1 MISPR
6 YSNDRVDANDLKRSF
21 INILPC
27 SVVAFLAL
35 IMFHVQP
42 VLSYVFSE
50 SFKTEKMQ
58 KNVLFYFLDSNNVFP
73 SFIQI
78 GMVLCGMLMAFSL
91 FQFLLKK
98 KSVNVYLSFGMTRS
112 KLYINRLF
120 AAVLSLFVATFI
132 PTFLTFII
140 NLVSFGA
147 SSALT
152 SLFCYMFLMEF
163 VSGLAGF
170 ALASAVMTFS
180 GCTIEAV
187 ITAIGLSALPTFIS
201 GTIDNLSTIV
211 RGYVYNAGADIARR
225 TGGNLFNIWTFAL
238 DTENLNGKATEF
250 TSEKTF
256 VLLGQLTKK
265 STFKA
270 FQCVDMEVLAP
281 ILMWLAISIILI
293 GIGTVFMNKRK
304 SENSNSFGKFYLAS
318 ASNGLLVYTIV
329 LDVLA
334 SVLKY
339 AYADNYR
346 SPLHQNLTLILLI
359 LFGATIL
366 AFFLAELILRRNF
379 KATLKTLP
387 VYALAFAVT
396 VFAFVYY
403 GTSYFGAYNK
413 LPDISQVKSVS
424 MDIKD
429 NRGITLQNT
438 AISSKFLS
446 ENAEDIKTA
455 YAMFDMVKADK
466 HYKGAELEG
475 KIGFKIVLKDGTEIN
490 RIYAVYTSD
499 VYNKYRRTV
508 YNTQFFKDFLKQVL
522 VDGKATSEDDSYI
535 NEYGYGYEMPTYDK
549 AESSYQNN
557 EEWYYVGPSYLV
569 DNYYTNSTTANLDTI
584 EDIDG
589 LKEAIYKDYIAMSY
603 EDAYTNTRIPVGAIA
618 TAIEVAK
625 NTNTKLNGKYGYYYS
640 EDEYNFYG
648 YEVPE
653 ATQQK
658 EDKCVKGSAFSSFYI
673 YPNMTNTIKF
683 LNDNGL
689 MPLAYTGKVKEVYYA
704 DTSYSAK
711 KIISHY
717 ADGSKLENKYEAFD
731 FSQALSVDN
740 YGAVADGMP
749 ETISYMDFIK
759 NAYTK
764 AGLTLNTVSGDKAN
778 EIASKAI
785 PYYAPDHGVEI
796 KGRHILIV
804 YDDNTITSL
813 YVPEGNMAVFG

>member
-58 KNVLFYFLDSNNVFP
+58 KDVLFYFLDSNNVFP

-403 GTSYFGAYNK
+403 GTSCFGAYNK
-413 LPDISQVKSVS
+413 LPDISQIKSVS

-429 NRGITLQNT
+429 NRGSTLQNT

-522 VDGKATSEDDSYI
+522 IEGKVTSEDDSYI
-535 NEYGYGYEMPTYDK
+535 DENGYQTMASNALPNMK
-549 AESSYQNN
+549 NV
-557 EEWYYVGPSYLV
+557 EWYYVGPSYLV
-569 DNYYTNSTTANLDTI
+569 DNYYTNSATANLDLI
-584 EDIDG
+584 EDVDG

-603 EDAYTNTRIPVGAIA
+603 DDAYTNTRIPVGAISSNI
-618 TAIEVAK
+618 TQAK
-625 NTNTKLNGKYGYYYS
+625 NVNTKLNNKYGYYYEEGTYYS
-640 EDEYNFYG
+640 YG
-648 YEVPE
+648 YDDPEV
-653 ATQQK
+653 TQQK
-658 EDKCVKGSAFSSFYI
+658 EDKCVKGSAVYSFYI

-689 MPLAYTGKVKEVYYA
+689 TPLAYTGNIKEVYYA
-704 DTSYSAK
+704 DTNYSVSR
-711 KIISHY
+711 ILSHY
-717 ADGSKLENKYEAFD
+717 ADGSMLDNRYEAFD
-731 FSQALSVDN
+731 FSQALNINN
-740 YGAVADGMP
+740 YGAVEDGAP
-749 ETISYMDFIK
+749 DTISFMDFIK
-759 NAYTK
+759 NAYIN
-764 AGLTLNTVSGDKAN
+764 AGLTLKTVSGDKAK
-778 EIASKAI
+778 EIVSKAI
-785 PYYAPDHGVEI
+785 PYYEPDHGTEI
-796 KGRHILIV
+796 KGRYIMIV

-813 YVPEGNMAVFG
+813 YVPEGNIAVFG

>member
-21 INILPC
+21 ISILPY
-27 SVVAFLAL
+27 SVIAFFAL

-78 GMVLCGMLMAFSL
+78 GMVLCGMLMAFTL

-403 GTSYFGAYNK
+403 GTSCFGAYNK
-413 LPDISQVKSVS
+413 LPDISQIKSVS

-522 VDGKATSEDDSYI
+522 IEGKVTSEDDSYI
-535 NEYGYGYEMPTYDK
+535 DENGYQTMASNALPNMK
-549 AESSYQNN
+549 NV
-557 EEWYYVGPSYLV
+557 EWYYVGPSYLV
-569 DNYYTNSTTANLDTI
+569 DNYYTNSATANLDLI
-584 EDIDG
+584 EDVDG

-603 EDAYTNTRIPVGAIA
+603 DDAYTNTRIPVGAISSNI
-618 TAIEVAK
+618 TQAK
-625 NTNTKLNGKYGYYYS
+625 NVNEKLINNYGYYYEES
-640 EDEYNFYG
+640 NIYG
-648 YEVPE
+648 YDDHET
-653 ATQQK
+653 TQQN
-658 EDKCVKGSAFSSFYI
+658 EDKCVKGSAIYSFYI

-689 MPLAYTGKVKEVYYA
+689 TPLAYTGNIKEVYYT
-704 DTSYSAK
+704 DTSYSVSRVL
-711 KIISHY
+711 SHY
-717 ADGSKLENKYEAFD
+717 ADGSKLDNRYEAFD
-731 FSQALSVDN
+731 FAQALNVNN
-740 YGAVADGMP
+740 YGAVADGAP
-749 ETISYMDFIK
+749 DTISFMDFVK
-759 NAYTK
+759 NAYVN
-764 AGLTLNTVSGDKAN
+764 AGLTLKTVSGDKAK
-778 EIASKAI
+778 EIVSKAV
-785 PYYAPDHGVEI
+785 PYYEPDHGTEI
-796 KGRHILIV
+796 KGRYIMIV

>member
-403 GTSYFGAYNK
+403 GTSCFGAYNK
-413 LPDISQVKSVS
+413 LPDISQIKSVS

-522 VDGKATSEDDSYI
+522 IEGKVTSEDDSYI
-535 NEYGYGYEMPTYDK
+535 DENGYQTMASNALPNTK
-549 AESSYQNN
+549 NV
-557 EEWYYVGPSYLV
+557 EWFYVGPSYLV
-569 DNYYTNSTTANLDTI
+569 DNYYTNSATANLDLI
-584 EDIDG
+584 EDVDG

-603 EDAYTNTRIPVGAIA
+603 DDAYTNTRIPVGAISSNI
-618 TAIEVAK
+618 TQAK
-625 NTNTKLNGKYGYYYS
+625 NVNEKLINNYGYYYEES
-640 EDEYNFYG
+640 NIYG
-648 YEVPE
+648 YDDHET
-653 ATQQK
+653 TQQN
-658 EDKCVKGSAFSSFYI
+658 EDKCVKGSAIYSFYI

-689 MPLAYTGKVKEVYYA
+689 TPLAYTGNIKEVYYT
-704 DTSYSAK
+704 DTSYSVSRVL
-711 KIISHY
+711 SHY
-717 ADGSKLENKYEAFD
+717 ADGSKLDNRYEAFD
-731 FSQALSVDN
+731 FSQALRVNN
-740 YGAVADGMP
+740 YGAVADGSP
-749 ETISYMDFIK
+749 DTISFMDFVK
-759 NAYTK
+759 NAYIN
-764 AGLTLNTVSGDKAN
+764 AGLTLKTVSGDKAK
-778 EIASKAI
+778 EIVSKAV
-785 PYYAPDHGVEI
+785 PYYEPDHGTEI
-796 KGRHILIV
+796 KGRYIMIV

>member
-187 ITAIGLSALPTFIS
+187 ITTIGLSALPTFIS

-339 AYADNYR
+339 AYADNPR
-346 SPLHQNLTLILLI
+346 SPLHQNLSLILLI

-366 AFFLAELILRRNF
+366 AFFVVELILRRNF

-403 GTSYFGAYNK
+403 GTSCFGAYNK
-413 LPDISQVKSVS
+413 LPDISQIKSVS
-424 MDIKD
+424 MDIND

-438 AISSKFLS
+438 AINSKFLS
-446 ENAEDIKTA
+446 ENTEDIKTA
-455 YAMFDMVKADK
+455 YAMFDIVKADK

-490 RIYAVYTSD
+490 RLYAVYTSD

-522 VDGKATSEDDSYI
+522 IEGKVTSEDDDPFYI
-535 NEYGYGYEMPTYDK
+535 EGNGYQTMASNALPNMK
-549 AESSYQNN
+549 NV
-557 EEWYYVGPSYLV
+557 EWFYVGPSYLV
-569 DNYYTNSTTANLDTI
+569 DNYYTNSATANLDLI
-584 EDIDG
+584 EDVDG

-603 EDAYTNTRIPVGAIA
+603 DDAYTNTRIPVGAISA
-618 TAIEVAK
+618 NITQAK
-625 NTNTKLNGKYGYYYS
+625 NVNEKLINNYGYYYEES
-640 EDEYNFYG
+640 NIYG
-648 YEVPE
+648 YDDHET
-653 ATQQK
+653 TQQN
-658 EDKCVKGSAFSSFYI
+658 EDKCVKGSAIYSFYI

-689 MPLAYTGKVKEVYYA
+689 TPLAYTGNIKEVYYT
-704 DTSYSAK
+704 DTSYSVSRVL
-711 KIISHY
+711 SHY
-717 ADGSKLENKYEAFD
+717 ADGSKLDNRYEAFD
-731 FSQALSVDN
+731 FAQALKVNN
-740 YGAVADGMP
+740 YGAVADGSP
-749 ETISYMDFIK
+749 DTISFMDFVK
-759 NAYTK
+759 NAYIN
-764 AGLTLNTVSGDKAN
+764 AGLTLKTVSGDKAK
-778 EIASKAI
+778 EIVSKAI
-785 PYYAPDHGVEI
+785 PYYEPDLGTEI
-796 KGRHILIV
+796 KGRYIMIV

>member
-58 KNVLFYFLDSNNVFP
+58 KDVLFYFLDSNNVFP

-140 NLVSFGA
+140 NLANFGA

-270 FQCVDMEVLAP
+270 FQCIDMEVLAP

-339 AYADNYR
+339 AYADDYR

-359 LFGATIL
+359 LFAATIL

-396 VFAFVYY
+396 IFTFVYY

-413 LPDISQVKSVS
+413 LPDISQIKSVS

-429 NRGITLQNT
+429 NRGTKLQNI
-438 AISSKFLS
+438 AVHSKFLS

-455 YAMFDMVKADK
+455 YAMFDMVKTDK

-508 YNTQFFKDFLKQVL
+508 YDTQFFKDFLKQVL
-522 VDGKATSEDDSYI
+522 IEGKVTSENDSYI
-535 NEYGYGYEMPTYDK
+535 DENGYQTMASNALPNMK
-549 AESSYQNN
+549 NV
-557 EEWYYVGPSYLV
+557 EWYYVGPSYLV
-569 DNYYTNSTTANLDTI
+569 DNYYTNSATANLDLI
-584 EDIDG
+584 EDVDG
-589 LKEAIYKDYIAMSY
+589 LMEAIYKDYIAMSY
-603 EDAYTNTRIPVGAIA
+603 DDAYTNTRIPVGAISSNI
-618 TAIEVAK
+618 TQAK
-625 NTNTKLNGKYGYYYS
+625 NVNEKLINKYGYYYEES
-640 EDEYNFYG
+640 NIYG
-648 YEVPE
+648 YDDHET
-653 ATQQK
+653 TQQN
-658 EDKCVKGSAFSSFYI
+658 EDKCVKGSALYSYYI

-689 MPLAYTGKVKEVYYA
+689 TPLAYTGNIKEVYYT
-704 DTSYSAK
+704 DTNYSVNRVLC
-711 KIISHY
+711 HY
-717 ADGSKLENKYEAFD
+717 ADGSKLDNRYEAFD
-731 FSQALSVDN
+731 FSQALNVNN
-740 YGAVADGMP
+740 YGEAKDGSP
-749 ETISYMDFIK
+749 DTISFMDFVK
-759 NAYTK
+759 NAYVN
-764 AGLTLNTVSGDKAN
+764 AGITLKTVSGDKAK
-778 EIASKAI
+778 EIVSKAI
-785 PYYAPDHGVEI
+785 PYYEPDHGTEI
-796 KGRHILIV
+796 KGRYIMIV

-813 YVPEGNMAVFG
+813 YVPEGNIAVFG

>member
-58 KNVLFYFLDSNNVFP
+58 KDVLFYFLDSNNVFP

-403 GTSYFGAYNK
+403 GTSCFGAYNK
-413 LPDISQVKSVS
+413 LPDISQIKSVS

-522 VDGKATSEDDSYI
+522 IEGKVTSEDDSYI
-535 NEYGYGYEMPTYDK
+535 DENGYQTMASNALPNMK
-549 AESSYQNN
+549 NV
-557 EEWYYVGPSYLV
+557 EWYYVGPSYLV
-569 DNYYTNSTTANLDTI
+569 DNYYTNSATANLDLI
-584 EDIDG
+584 EDVDG

-603 EDAYTNTRIPVGAIA
+603 DDAYTNTRIPVGAISSNI
-618 TAIEVAK
+618 TQAK
-625 NTNTKLNGKYGYYYS
+625 NVNTKLNNKYGYYYEEGTYYS
-640 EDEYNFYG
+640 YG
-648 YEVPE
+648 YDDPEV
-653 ATQQK
+653 TQQK
-658 EDKCVKGSAFSSFYI
+658 EDKCVKGSAVYSFYI

-689 MPLAYTGKVKEVYYA
+689 TPLAYTGNIKEVYYA
-704 DTSYSAK
+704 DTNYSVSR
-711 KIISHY
+711 ILSHY
-717 ADGSKLENKYEAFD
+717 ADGSMLDNRYEAFD
-731 FSQALSVDN
+731 FSQALNINN
-740 YGAVADGMP
+740 YGAVEDGAP
-749 ETISYMDFIK
+749 DTISFMDFIK
-759 NAYTK
+759 NAYIN
-764 AGLTLNTVSGDKAN
+764 AGLTLKTVSGDKAN

>member
-21 INILPC
+21 ISILPY

-42 VLSYVFSE
+42 VVSYVFSE
-50 SFKTEKMQ
+50 SFKTERMQ
-58 KNVLFYFLDSNNVFP
+58 KNVLFNFLNSNNAFTNY
-73 SFIQI
+73 IQI
-78 GMVLCGMLMAFSL
+78 GMVLCGMLMAFTL
-91 FQFLLKK
+91 YQFLLKK

-120 AAVLSLFVATFI
+120 AAILSLFVATFI

-170 ALASAVMTFS
+170 ALASTVMTFS
-180 GCTIEAV
+180 GCTVEAV
-187 ITAIGLSALPTFIS
+187 ITTIGLSALPTFIS

-225 TGGNLFNIWTFAL
+225 TGGNLFSIWNFAL
-238 DTENLNGKATEF
+238 DTENLNGKSTEF
-250 TSEKTF
+250 TYEKTF
-256 VLLGQLTKK
+256 TLLGKLTKK
-265 STFKA
+265 SEFKA
-270 FQCVDMEVLAP
+270 VQCIDMEVLAP

-293 GIGTVFMNKRK
+293 GIGTVLINKRK

-318 ASNGLLVYTIV
+318 VSNGLLVYTMV
-329 LDVLA
+329 LDILA
-334 SVLKY
+334 SALKS

-396 VFAFVYY
+396 IFAFVYY

-429 NRGITLQNT
+429 NRGTTLQNT
-438 AISSKFLS
+438 AINSKFLS

-522 VDGKATSEDDSYI
+522 IEGKVTSEDDSYI
-535 NEYGYGYEMPTYDK
+535 DENGYQTMASNALPNTK
-549 AESSYQNN
+549 NV
-557 EEWYYVGPSYLV
+557 EWFYVGPSYLV
-569 DNYYTNSTTANLDTI
+569 DNYYTNSATANLDII
-584 EDIDG
+584 EDVNG

-603 EDAYTNTRIPVGAIA
+603 DDAYTNTRIPVGAISSNI
-618 TAIEVAK
+618 TQAK
-625 NTNTKLNGKYGYYYS
+625 NVNEKLINNYGYYYEES
-640 EDEYNFYG
+640 NIYG
-648 YEVPE
+648 YDDHKT
-653 ATQQK
+653 TQQN
-658 EDKCVKGSAFSSFYI
+658 EDKCVKGSAIYSFYI

-689 MPLAYTGKVKEVYYA
+689 TPLAYTGNIKEVYYA
-704 DTSYSAK
+704 DTNYSVSRVL
-711 KIISHY
+711 SHY
-717 ADGSKLENKYEAFD
+717 ADGSKLDNRYEAFD
-731 FSQALSVDN
+731 FSQALNVNN
-740 YGAVADGMP
+740 YGAVADGAP
-749 ETISYMDFIK
+749 DTISFMDFVK
-759 NAYTK
+759 NAYVN
-764 AGLTLNTVSGDKAN
+764 AGLTLKTVSGDKAK
-778 EIASKAI
+778 EIVSKAI
-785 PYYAPDHGVEI
+785 PYYEPDHGTEI
-796 KGRHILIV
+796 KGRYIMIV

>member
-201 GTIDNLSTIV
+201 GMIDNLSTIV

-238 DTENLNGKATEF
+238 DTEALNGKATEF

-293 GIGTVFMNKRK
+293 AVGTVFMNKRK

-329 LDVLA
+329 LDVLV

-403 GTSYFGAYNK
+403 GTSCFGAYNK
-413 LPDISQVKSVS
+413 LPDISQIKSVS

-522 VDGKATSEDDSYI
+522 IEGKVTSEDDSYI
-535 NEYGYGYEMPTYDK
+535 DENGYQTMASNALPNTK
-549 AESSYQNN
+549 NV
-557 EEWYYVGPSYLV
+557 EWFYVGPSYLV
-569 DNYYTNSTTANLDTI
+569 DNYYTNSATANLDLI
-584 EDIDG
+584 EDVDG

-603 EDAYTNTRIPVGAIA
+603 DDAYTNTRIPVGAISA
-618 TAIEVAK
+618 NIEQAK
-625 NTNTKLNGKYGYYYS
+625 NVNTKLNNKYGYYYEEGTYFS
-640 EDEYNFYG
+640 YG
-648 YEVPE
+648 YDDPE
-653 ATQQK
+653 ATQQN
-658 EDKCVKGSAFSSFYI
+658 EDKCVKGSAIYSFYI

-689 MPLAYTGKVKEVYYA
+689 TPLAYTGNIKEVYYA
-704 DTSYSAK
+704 DTNYSVRRVL
-711 KIISHY
+711 SHY
-717 ADGSKLENKYEAFD
+717 ADGSMLDNRYEAFD
-731 FSQALSVDN
+731 FSQALNVNN
-740 YGAVADGMP
+740 YGAVADGSP
-749 ETISYMDFIK
+749 DTISFMDFVK
-759 NAYTK
+759 NAYIN
-764 AGLTLNTVSGDKAN
+764 AGLTLKTVSGDKAK

-785 PYYAPDHGVEI
+785 PYYEPDHGVEI

>member
-21 INILPC
+21 LSILPY
-27 SVVAFLAL
+27 SVIAFLAL

-58 KNVLFYFLDSNNVFP
+58 KDVLFYFLNSNNVFP

-78 GMVLCGMLMAFSL
+78 GMVLCGMLMAFTMY
-91 FQFLLKK
+91 QFLLTK

-120 AAVLSLFVATFI
+120 AAILSLFVATFI

-140 NLVSFGA
+140 NLVNFGA
-147 SSALT
+147 NSALT
-152 SLFCYMFLMEF
+152 SVFCYIFLMEF

-187 ITAIGLSALPTFIS
+187 ITTIGLSAIPTFIS
-201 GTIDNLSTIV
+201 GTIDSLSTIV
-211 RGYVYNAGADIARR
+211 RGYTYNIGADIARR
-225 TGGNLFNIWTFAL
+225 IGGYLFSIWNFAV
-238 DTENLNGKATEF
+238 DTENLNGKSTEV
-250 TSEKTF
+250 TTEKTF

-265 STFKA
+265 SSFKA
-270 FQCVDMEVLAP
+270 FQSIDMEVLFP

-293 GIGTVFMNKRK
+293 AVGTVLMKKRK

-318 ASNGLLVYTIV
+318 ASNGLLVFTIV
-329 LDVLA
+329 LDILTSA
-334 SVLKY
+334 LKY
-339 AYADNYR
+339 QYADNYR
-346 SPLHQNLTLILLI
+346 SSLHQNLALILLI
-359 LFGATIL
+359 VFGVTVIV
-366 AFFLAELILRRNF
+366 FFLTELILRRNF

-396 VFAFVYY
+396 IFGFVYY
-403 GTSYFGAYNK
+403 GTSHFGAYNK

-429 NRGITLQNT
+429 SRGTKLQNT
-438 AISSKFLS
+438 AINSKFLS
-446 ENAEDIKTA
+446 GNAEDIKTA
-455 YAMFDMVKADK
+455 YEMFNMVKSDK

-522 VDGKATSEDDSYI
+522 VEGKSTSEDDSHTDEHG
-535 NEYGYGYEMPTYDK
+535 NPSLTY
-549 AESSYQNN
+549 SSADQAYTGGG
-557 EEWYYVGPSYLV
+557 EWYYVGPSYLV
-569 DNYYTNSTTANLDTI
+569 DNYYTNSTTANLDLI

-603 EDAYTNTRIPVGAIA
+603 EDAYTNTRIPVGAI
-618 TAIEVAK
+618 TSAIEAAK
-625 NTNTKLNGKYGYYYS
+625 NTTTKLVNKYGYYYP
-640 EDEYNFYG
+640 EYNMFG
-648 YEVPE
+648 SQDTES
-653 ATQQK
+653 TQQNA
-658 EDKCVKGSAFSSFYI
+658 DKCIKGSATLSFYI

-704 DTSYSAK
+704 DTSYSAN

-740 YGAVADGMP
+740 YGAVEEGKP
-749 ETISYMDFIK
+749 ETISYMDYIK

>member
-21 INILPC
+21 ISILPY

-58 KNVLFYFLDSNNVFP
+58 KDVLFYFLNSNNVFS

-78 GMVLCGMLMAFSL
+78 GMVLCGMLMAFTMY
-91 FQFLLKK
+91 QFLLTK

-120 AAVLSLFVATFI
+120 AAILSLFVATFI

-140 NLVSFGA
+140 NLVNFGA
-147 SSALT
+147 NSALT
-152 SLFCYMFLMEF
+152 SVFCYIFLMEF

-170 ALASAVMTFS
+170 ALASTVMTFS

-187 ITAIGLSALPTFIS
+187 ITTIGLSAIPTFIS
-201 GTIDNLSTIV
+201 GTIDSLSTIV
-211 RGYVYNAGADIARR
+211 RGYTYNIGADIARR
-225 TGGNLFNIWTFAL
+225 IGGYLFSIWNFAV
-238 DTENLNGKATEF
+238 DTENLNGKSTEV
-250 TSEKTF
+250 TTEKTF

-265 STFKA
+265 SSFKA
-270 FQCVDMEVLAP
+270 FQCIDMEVLVP

-293 GIGTVFMNKRK
+293 AVGTVLMKKRK

-318 ASNGLLVYTIV
+318 ASNGLLVFTIV
-329 LDVLA
+329 LDILTSA
-334 SVLKY
+334 LKY
-339 AYADNYR
+339 QYADNYR
-346 SPLHQNLTLILLI
+346 SSLHQNLTLILLI

-396 VFAFVYY
+396 IFAFVYY
-403 GTSYFGAYNK
+403 GTSCFGAYNK
-413 LPDISQVKSVS
+413 LPDISQIKSVS

-429 NRGITLQNT
+429 NRGTKLQNT

-455 YAMFDMVKADK
+455 YEMFNMVKSDK

-522 VDGKATSEDDSYI
+522 VEGKSTSEDDSHTDEHG
-535 NEYGYGYEMPTYDK
+535 NPSLTYSYADK
-549 AESSYQNN
+549 AEPSYQAGG
-557 EEWYYVGPSYLV
+557 EWYYVGPSYLV
-569 DNYYTNSTTANLDTI
+569 DNYYTNSTTAKLDTI

-603 EDAYTNTRIPVGAIA
+603 EDAYTNTRIPVGAISLD
-618 TAIEVAK
+618 IEQAK
-625 NTNTKLNGKYGYYYS
+625 NVNTKLTNKYGYYYEEGTYYS
-640 EDEYNFYG
+640 DI
-648 YEVPE
+648 E

-658 EDKCVKGSAFSSFYI
+658 EDKCVKGSALSSFYI

-717 ADGSKLENKYEAFD
+717 ADGSKLESKYEAFD
-731 FSQALSVDN
+731 FWQALSVDN

>member
-359 LFGATIL
+359 VFGVTIL

-403 GTSYFGAYNK
+403 GTSCFGAYNK
-413 LPDISQVKSVS
+413 LPDISQIKSVS

-455 YAMFDMVKADK
+455 YAMFDMVKSDK

-508 YNTQFFKDFLKQVL
+508 YDTQFFKDFLKQVL
-522 VDGKATSEDDSYI
+522 IEGKVTSEDDDPFYI
-535 NEYGYGYEMPTYDK
+535 EGNGYQTMASNALPNMK
-549 AESSYQNN
+549 NV
-557 EEWYYVGPSYLV
+557 EWYYVGPSYLV
-569 DNYYTNSTTANLDTI
+569 DNYYTNSATANLDLI
-584 EDIDG
+584 EDVDG

-603 EDAYTNTRIPVGAIA
+603 DDAYTNTRIPVGAISA
-618 TAIEVAK
+618 NIEQAK
-625 NTNTKLNGKYGYYYS
+625 NVNTKLNNKYGYYYEEGTYFS
-640 EDEYNFYG
+640 YG
-648 YEVPE
+648 YDDPE
-653 ATQQK
+653 ATQQN
-658 EDKCVKGSAFSSFYI
+658 EDKCVKGSAIYSFYI

-689 MPLAYTGKVKEVYYA
+689 TPLAYTGNIKEVYYT
-704 DTSYSAK
+704 DTNYSV
-711 KIISHY
+711 IRVLSHY
-717 ADGSKLENKYEAFD
+717 ADGSMLDNRYEAFD
-731 FSQALSVDN
+731 FSQALNVNN
-740 YGAVADGMP
+740 YGAVADGSP
-749 ETISYMDFIK
+749 DTISFMDFVK
-759 NAYTK
+759 NAYIN
-764 AGLTLNTVSGDKAN
+764 AGLTLKTVSGDKAK

-785 PYYAPDHGVEI
+785 PYYEPDHGVEI

-813 YVPEGNMAVFG
+813 YVPEGNRAVFG

>member
-21 INILPC
+21 LSILPY
-27 SVVAFLAL
+27 SVIAFIAL

-58 KNVLFYFLDSNNVFP
+58 KSVLFNFLGSDSTFS

-78 GMVLCGMLMAFSL
+78 GMVLCGMLMAFTL

-187 ITAIGLSALPTFIS
+187 ITTIGLSALPTFIS
-201 GTIDNLSTIV
+201 GTIDNLSTMV
-211 RGYVYNAGADIARR
+211 RGYVYNAGADIARA
-225 TGGNLFNIWTFAL
+225 TGGNLFNIWTFAV
-238 DTENLNGKATEF
+238 DAEKLNGKSTEF
-250 TSEKTF
+250 TYEKTF
-256 VLLGQLTKK
+256 VLLGKLTKK
-265 STFKA
+265 SEFKA

-293 GIGTVFMNKRK
+293 AVGTVFMNKRK

-318 ASNGLLVYTIV
+318 ASNGLLVHMVVVNALT
-329 LDVLA
+329 

-346 SPLHQNLTLILLI
+346 SPLHQNLSLILLI
-359 LFGATIL
+359 VFGATIL
-366 AFFLAELILRRNF
+366 AFFLVELILRRNF

-396 VFAFVYY
+396 IFAFVYY
-403 GTSYFGAYNK
+403 GTSCFGAYNK
-413 LPDISQVKSVS
+413 LPDISQIKSVS

-429 NRGITLQNT
+429 NRGTKLQNT
-438 AISSKFLS
+438 AIQSTFRS

-508 YNTQFFKDFLKQVL
+508 YDTQFFKDFLKQVL
-522 VDGKATSEDDSYI
+522 VEGKVTSEDDDSFYI
-535 NEYGYGYEMPTYDK
+535 SNENGYQTMVSNGLPNMK
-549 AESSYQNN
+549 NV
-557 EEWYYVGPSYLV
+557 EWYYVGPSYLV
-569 DNYYTNSTTANLDTI
+569 DNYYTNSATANLDLI
-584 EDIDG
+584 EDVDG

-603 EDAYTNTRIPVGAIA
+603 DDAYTNTRIPVGAISSN
-618 TAIEVAK
+618 IEQAK
-625 NTNTKLNGKYGYYYS
+625 NVNTKLTNKYGYYYEEGTYYS
-640 EDEYNFYG
+640 DL
-648 YEVPE
+648 E

-658 EDKCVKGSAFSSFYI
+658 EDKCVKGSAIYSFYI

-689 MPLAYTGKVKEVYYA
+689 TPLAYTGNIKEVYYA
-704 DTSYSAK
+704 DTNYSVNK
-711 KIISHY
+711 VLSHY
-717 ADGSKLENKYEAFD
+717 ADGSKLDNRYEAFD
-731 FSQALSVDN
+731 FAHALNVNN
-740 YGAVADGMP
+740 YGAVADGAP
-749 ETISYMDFIK
+749 DTISFMDFVK
-759 NAYTK
+759 NAYIN
-764 AGLTLNTVSGDKAN
+764 AGLTLKTVSGDKAK
-778 EIASKAI
+778 EIVSKAV
-785 PYYAPDHGVEI
+785 PYYEPDHGTEI
-796 KGRHILIV
+796 KGRYIMIV

-813 YVPEGNMAVFG
+813 YVPEGNIAVFG

>member
-21 INILPC
+21 LSILPY
-27 SVVAFLAL
+27 SVIAFIAL

-58 KNVLFYFLDSNNVFP
+58 KSVLFNFLGSDSTFS

-78 GMVLCGMLMAFSL
+78 GMVLCGMLMAFTM

-187 ITAIGLSALPTFIS
+187 ITTIGLSALPTFIS
-201 GTIDNLSTIV
+201 GTIDNLSTMV
-211 RGYVYNAGADIARR
+211 RGYVYNAGADIARA
-225 TGGNLFNIWTFAL
+225 TGGNLFNIWTFAV
-238 DTENLNGKATEF
+238 DAEKLNGKSTEF
-250 TSEKTF
+250 TYEKTF
-256 VLLGQLTKK
+256 VLLGKLTKK
-265 STFKA
+265 SEFKA

-293 GIGTVFMNKRK
+293 AVGTVFMNKRK

-318 ASNGLLVYTIV
+318 ASNGLLVYMV
-329 LDVLA
+329 VVNALA

-346 SPLHQNLTLILLI
+346 SPLHQNLSLILLI
-359 LFGATIL
+359 VFGATIL
-366 AFFLAELILRRNF
+366 AFFLVELILRRNF

-396 VFAFVYY
+396 IFAFVYY
-403 GTSYFGAYNK
+403 GTSCFGAYNK
-413 LPDISQVKSVS
+413 LPDISQIKSVS

-429 NRGITLQNT
+429 NRGTKLQNT
-438 AISSKFLS
+438 AIQSTFRS

-466 HYKGAELEG
+466 HYKGAEYEG
-475 KIGFKIVLKDGTEIN
+475 SIGFKIVLKDGTEIN
-490 RIYAVYTSD
+490 RRYAVYTSD
-499 VYNKYRRTV
+499 VYNKYKRTV

-625 NTNTKLNGKYGYYYS
+625 NTNTKLNGKYGYYYEEGTYYS
-640 EDEYNFYG
+640 DL
-648 YEVPE
+648 E

-704 DTSYSAK
+704 DTSYSAN

-740 YGAVADGMP
+740 YGAVEEGKP

>member
-21 INILPC
+21 TSILPY
-27 SVVAFLAL
+27 SLVAFLAL

-58 KNVLFYFLDSNNVFP
+58 KDVLFYFLDSKNVFP

-120 AAVLSLFVATFI
+120 AAVLSFFAATFI

-187 ITAIGLSALPTFIS
+187 ITTIGLSALPTFIS

-238 DTENLNGKATEF
+238 DTENLNGKSTEF
-250 TSEKTF
+250 TYEKTF
-256 VLLGQLTKK
+256 ILLGQLTKK

-270 FQCVDMEVLAP
+270 FQCIDMEVLAP
-281 ILMWLAISIILI
+281 IFMWLAISIILI
-293 GIGTVFMNKRK
+293 AVGTVFMNKRK

-318 ASNGLLVYTIV
+318 ASNGLLVYMVVVNV
-329 LDVLA
+329 LT
-334 SVLKY
+334 SVLRY
-339 AYADNYR
+339 AYTDNSR

-359 LFGATIL
+359 VFGATIL
-366 AFFLAELILRRNF
+366 AFFIAELILRRNF

-396 VFAFVYY
+396 IFAFVYY
-403 GTSYFGAYNK
+403 GTSCFGAYNK
-413 LPDISQVKSVS
+413 LPDISQIKSVS

-429 NRGITLQNT
+429 NRGTNLQNT

-455 YAMFDMVKADK
+455 YTMFDMVKSDK

-490 RIYAVYTSD
+490 RLYAVYTSD

-508 YNTQFFKDFLKQVL
+508 YDTQFFKDFLKQVL
-522 VDGKATSEDDSYI
+522 VEGKVTSENDSYI
-535 NEYGYGYEMPTYDK
+535 DEN
-549 AESSYQNN
+549 SYQTIVSSDSSELSSQQNA
-557 EEWYYVGPSYLV
+557 EWYYVGSSYLV
-569 DNYYTNSTTANLDTI
+569 DNYYTNSATANLDLI
-584 EDIDG
+584 EDVDG

-603 EDAYTNTRIPVGAIA
+603 DDAYTNTRIPVGAIA
-618 TAIEVAK
+618 ANITQAK
-625 NTNTKLNGKYGYYYS
+625 NVNTKLNNKYGYYYEEGTHYS
-640 EDEYNFYG
+640 ELE
-648 YEVPE
+648 E
-653 ATQQK
+653 TQQK
-658 EDKCVKGSAFSSFYI
+658 EDKCVKGSAFYSFYI

-689 MPLAYTGKVKEVYYA
+689 TPLAYTGNIKEVYYT
-704 DTSYSAK
+704 DTSYSVSRVL
-711 KIISHY
+711 SHY
-717 ADGSKLENKYEAFD
+717 ADGSMLDNRYEAFD
-731 FSQALSVDN
+731 FSKALNVNN
-740 YGAVADGMP
+740 YGAVKDGSP
-749 ETISYMDFIK
+749 DTISFMDFVK
-759 NAYTK
+759 NAYIN
-764 AGLTLNTVSGDKAN
+764 AGLTLKTVSGDKAK
-778 EIASKAI
+778 EIVSKAI
-785 PYYAPDHGVEI
+785 PYYEPDHGTEI
-796 KGRHILIV
+796 KGRYIMIV

-813 YVPEGNMAVFG
+813 YVPEGNIAVFG

>member
-21 INILPC
+21 INILPY
-27 SVVAFLAL
+27 SVIAFLAL

-58 KNVLFYFLDSNNVFP
+58 KDVLFYFLDSNNAFP

-78 GMVLCGMLMAFSL
+78 GMVLCGMLMAFTL

-339 AYADNYR
+339 AYADDYR

-359 LFGATIL
+359 VFGATIL

-379 KATLKTLP
+379 KAILKTLP

-396 VFAFVYY
+396 IFAFVYY
-403 GTSYFGAYNK
+403 GTSCFGAYNK
-413 LPDISQVKSVS
+413 LPDISQIKSVS

-429 NRGITLQNT
+429 NRSITLQNT

-455 YAMFDMVKADK
+455 YAMFDMVKSDK

-522 VDGKATSEDDSYI
+522 VEGKATSEDDSYI
-535 NEYGYGYEMPTYDK
+535 DENGYQTMVSYDK
-549 AESSYQNN
+549 SGLSSQQNA
-557 EEWYYVGPSYLV
+557 EWYYVGPSYLV
-569 DNYYTNSTTANLDTI
+569 DNYYTNSATANLDFI
-584 EDIDG
+584 EDVDG
-589 LKEAIYKDYIAMSY
+589 LRKAIYKDYIAMSY
-603 EDAYTNTRIPVGAIA
+603 DDAYTNTRIPVGAISSNI
-618 TAIEVAK
+618 TQAK
-625 NTNTKLNGKYGYYYS
+625 NVNEKLINNYGYYYEES
-640 EDEYNFYG
+640 NIYG
-648 YEVPE
+648 YDDHET
-653 ATQQK
+653 TQQN
-658 EDKCVKGSAFSSFYI
+658 EDKCVKGRAVYSFYI
-673 YPNMTNTIKF
+673 YPNMTNTLKF

-689 MPLAYTGKVKEVYYA
+689 TPLAYTGNIKEVYYT
-704 DTSYSAK
+704 DTNYSV
-711 KIISHY
+711 SRVLNHY
-717 ADGSKLENKYEAFD
+717 ADGSKLDNRYEAFD
-731 FSQALSVDN
+731 FSQALNVNN
-740 YGAVADGMP
+740 YGAAADGSP
-749 ETISYMDFIK
+749 DTISFMDFVK
-759 NAYTK
+759 NAYVN
-764 AGLTLNTVSGDKAN
+764 AGLTLKTVSGDKAK
-778 EIASKAI
+778 EIVSKAV
-785 PYYAPDHGVEI
+785 PYYEPDHGTEI
-796 KGRHILIV
+796 KGRYIMIV

-813 YVPEGNMAVFG
+813 YVPEGNIAVFG

>member
-21 INILPC
+21 MSILPY
-27 SVVAFLAL
+27 SVIAFLAL
-35 IMFHVQP
+35 IMFHVGP

-58 KNVLFYFLDSNNVFP
+58 KSVLFNFLDSDSTFS

-78 GMVLCGMLMAFSL
+78 GMVLCGMLMAFTM

-120 AAVLSLFVATFI
+120 AAVLSLFAATFI

-140 NLVSFGA
+140 NLVNFGA

-152 SLFCYMFLMEF
+152 SVFCYMFLMEF

-187 ITAIGLSALPTFIS
+187 ITTIGLSALPTFIS
-201 GTIDNLSTIV
+201 GTIDNLSTMV

-225 TGGNLFNIWTFAL
+225 TGGNLFNIWTFAV
-238 DTENLNGKATEF
+238 DTENLNGKATEV
-250 TSEKTF
+250 TYEKTF

-281 ILMWLAISIILI
+281 ILIWLAISIILI
-293 GIGTVFMNKRK
+293 AVGTVFMNKRK

-329 LDVLA
+329 LDVLT
-334 SVLKY
+334 SLLKY
-339 AYADNYR
+339 AYADDYN

-359 LFGATIL
+359 VFGVTIL

-379 KATLKTLP
+379 KGTLKTLP

-396 VFAFVYY
+396 IFAFVYY
-403 GTSYFGAYNK
+403 GTSCFGAYNK
-413 LPDISQVKSVS
+413 LPDISQIKSVS
-424 MDIKD
+424 MDID
-429 NRGITLQNT
+429 DSRGIKLQNT
-438 AISSKFLS
+438 AIYSKFLS

-455 YAMFDMVKADK
+455 YAMFDMVKSDK
-466 HYKGAELEG
+466 HYKGADLEG

-508 YNTQFFKDFLKQVL
+508 YDTQFFKDFLKQVL
-522 VDGKATSEDDSYI
+522 IEGKATSEDDDSFYI
-535 NEYGYGYEMPTYDK
+535 DENGYQTMASNALPNMK
-549 AESSYQNN
+549 NV
-557 EEWYYVGPSYLV
+557 EWFYVGPSYLV
-569 DNYYTNSTTANLDTI
+569 DNYYTNSATANLDLI
-584 EDIDG
+584 EDVDG

-603 EDAYTNTRIPVGAIA
+603 DDAYTNTRIPVGAISSNI
-618 TAIEVAK
+618 TQAK
-625 NTNTKLNGKYGYYYS
+625 NVNTKLTNKYGYYYEEGTYYS
-640 EDEYNFYG
+640 DS
-648 YEVPE
+648 E
-653 ATQQK
+653 ATQQE
-658 EDKCVKGSAFSSFYI
+658 EDKCVKGSALYSFYI

-689 MPLAYTGKVKEVYYA
+689 TPLAYTGNIKEVYYT
-704 DTSYSAK
+704 DTSYSVSRVL
-711 KIISHY
+711 SHY
-717 ADGSKLENKYEAFD
+717 ADGSKLDNRYEAFD
-731 FSQALSVDN
+731 FAQALNVHN
-740 YGAVADGMP
+740 YGEVKDGSP
-749 ETISYMDFIK
+749 DTISFMDFVK
-759 NAYTK
+759 NAYVN
-764 AGLTLNTVSGDKAN
+764 AGITLKTVSGDKAK
-778 EIASKAI
+778 EIVSKAI
-785 PYYAPDHGVEI
+785 PYYEPDHGTEI
-796 KGRHILIV
+796 KGRYIMIV

-813 YVPEGNMAVFG
+813 YVPEGNIAVFG

>member
-58 KNVLFYFLDSNNVFP
+58 KDVLFYFLDSNNVFP

-403 GTSYFGAYNK
+403 GTSCFGAYNK
-413 LPDISQVKSVS
+413 LPDISQIKSVS

-438 AISSKFLS
+438 AISSKYLS

-455 YAMFDMVKADK
+455 YAMFDMVKSDK

-522 VDGKATSEDDSYI
+522 VEGKVTSEDDSYI
-535 NEYGYGYEMPTYDK
+535 DENGYQTMASNALPNTK
-549 AESSYQNN
+549 NV
-557 EEWYYVGPSYLV
+557 EWFYVGPSYLV
-569 DNYYTNSTTANLDTI
+569 DNYYTNSATANLDLI
-584 EDIDG
+584 EDVDG

-603 EDAYTNTRIPVGAIA
+603 DDAYTNTRIPVGAISA
-618 TAIEVAK
+618 NIEQAK
-625 NTNTKLNGKYGYYYS
+625 NVNTKLNNKYGYYYEEGTYFS
-640 EDEYNFYG
+640 YG
-648 YEVPE
+648 YDDSE

-658 EDKCVKGSAFSSFYI
+658 EDKCVKGSAIYSFYI

-689 MPLAYTGKVKEVYYA
+689 TPLAYTGNIKEVYYT
-704 DTSYSAK
+704 DTNYSV
-711 KIISHY
+711 SRVLNHY
-717 ADGSKLENKYEAFD
+717 ADGSKLDNRYEAFD
-731 FSQALSVDN
+731 FSQALNVNN
-740 YGAVADGMP
+740 YGAVADGSLD
-749 ETISYMDFIK
+749 TISFMDFVK
-759 NAYTK
+759 NAYIN
-764 AGLTLNTVSGDKAN
+764 AGLTLKTVSGDKAK
-778 EIASKAI
+778 EIVSKAV
-785 PYYAPDHGVEI
+785 PYYEPDHGTEI
-796 KGRHILIV
+796 KGRYIMIV

>member
-58 KNVLFYFLDSNNVFP
+58 KDVLFYFLDSNNVFP

-293 GIGTVFMNKRK
+293 AVGTVFMNKRK

-413 LPDISQVKSVS
+413 LPDISQIKSVS

-446 ENAEDIKTA
+446 ENTEDIKTA

-522 VDGKATSEDDSYI
+522 IEGKVTSEDDSYI
-535 NEYGYGYEMPTYDK
+535 DENGYQTMASNALPNMK
-549 AESSYQNN
+549 NV
-557 EEWYYVGPSYLV
+557 EWYYVGPSYLV
-569 DNYYTNSTTANLDTI
+569 DNYYTNSATANLDLI
-584 EDIDG
+584 EDVDG

-603 EDAYTNTRIPVGAIA
+603 DDAYTNTRIPVGAISSNI
-618 TAIEVAK
+618 TQAK
-625 NTNTKLNGKYGYYYS
+625 NVNEKLINNYGYYYEES
-640 EDEYNFYG
+640 NIYG
-648 YEVPE
+648 YDDHET
-653 ATQQK
+653 TQQN
-658 EDKCVKGSAFSSFYI
+658 EDKCVKGSAIYSFYI

-689 MPLAYTGKVKEVYYA
+689 TPLAYTGNIKEVYYT
-704 DTSYSAK
+704 DTSYSVSRVL
-711 KIISHY
+711 SHY
-717 ADGSKLENKYEAFD
+717 ADGSKLDNRYEAFD
-731 FSQALSVDN
+731 FAQALKVNN
-740 YGAVADGMP
+740 YGAVADGAP
-749 ETISYMDFIK
+749 DTISFMDFVK
-759 NAYTK
+759 NAYVN
-764 AGLTLNTVSGDKAN
+764 AGLTLKTVSGDKAK
-778 EIASKAI
+778 EIVSKAV
-785 PYYAPDHGVEI
+785 PYYEPDHGTEI
-796 KGRHILIV
+796 KGRYIMIV

>member
-58 KNVLFYFLDSNNVFP
+58 KDVLFYFLDSNNVFP

-329 LDVLA
+329 LDVLV
-334 SVLKY
+334 SLLKY
-339 AYADNYR
+339 AYADDSR

-359 LFGATIL
+359 LFAATIL

-396 VFAFVYY
+396 IFAFVYY
-403 GTSYFGAYNK
+403 GTSCFGAYNK
-413 LPDISQVKSVS
+413 LPDISQIKSVS

-429 NRGITLQNT
+429 NRGTKLQNI
-438 AISSKFLS
+438 AVHSKFLS

-455 YAMFDMVKADK
+455 YAMFDMVKTDK

-508 YNTQFFKDFLKQVL
+508 YDTQFFKDFLKQVL
-522 VDGKATSEDDSYI
+522 IEGKVTSENDSYI
-535 NEYGYGYEMPTYDK
+535 DENGYQTMASNALPNMK
-549 AESSYQNN
+549 NV
-557 EEWYYVGPSYLV
+557 EWYYVGPSYLV
-569 DNYYTNSTTANLDTI
+569 DNYYTNSATANLDLI
-584 EDIDG
+584 EDVDG
-589 LKEAIYKDYIAMSY
+589 LMEAIYKDYIAMSY
-603 EDAYTNTRIPVGAIA
+603 DDAYTNTRIPVGAISSNI
-618 TAIEVAK
+618 TQAK
-625 NTNTKLNGKYGYYYS
+625 NVNEKLINKYGYYYEES
-640 EDEYNFYG
+640 NIYG
-648 YEVPE
+648 YDDHET
-653 ATQQK
+653 TQQN
-658 EDKCVKGSAFSSFYI
+658 EDKCVKGSALYSYYI

-689 MPLAYTGKVKEVYYA
+689 TPLAYTGNIKEVYYT
-704 DTSYSAK
+704 DTNYSVNRVLC
-711 KIISHY
+711 HY
-717 ADGSKLENKYEAFD
+717 ADGSKLDNRYEAFD
-731 FSQALSVDN
+731 FSQALNVNN
-740 YGAVADGMP
+740 YGEAKDGSP
-749 ETISYMDFIK
+749 DTISFMDFVK
-759 NAYTK
+759 NAYVN
-764 AGLTLNTVSGDKAN
+764 AGITLKTVSGDKAK
-778 EIASKAI
+778 EIVSKAI
-785 PYYAPDHGVEI
+785 PYYEPDHGTEI
-796 KGRHILIV
+796 KGRYIMIV

-813 YVPEGNMAVFG
+813 YVPEGNIAVFG

>member
-21 INILPC
+21 ISILPY
-27 SVVAFLAL
+27 SVIAFLAL
-35 IMFHVQP
+35 VVFHVAP

-58 KNVLFYFLDSNNVFP
+58 KSVLFNFLGSDSTFS

-78 GMVLCGMLMAFSL
+78 GMVLCGMLMAFTL

-120 AAVLSLFVATFI
+120 AAVLSLFAATFI

-140 NLVSFGA
+140 NLVNFGA

-187 ITAIGLSALPTFIS
+187 ITTIGLSALPTFIS
-201 GTIDNLSTIV
+201 GTIDNLSTMV
-211 RGYVYNAGADIARR
+211 RGYVYNAGADIARA
-225 TGGNLFNIWTFAL
+225 TGGNLFNIWTFAV
-238 DTENLNGKATEF
+238 DAEKLNGKSTEF
-250 TSEKTF
+250 TYEKTF
-256 VLLGQLTKK
+256 VLLGKLTKK
-265 STFKA
+265 SEFKA

-293 GIGTVFMNKRK
+293 AVGTVFMNKRK

-318 ASNGLLVYTIV
+318 ASNGLLVYMV
-329 LDVLA
+329 VVNALA

-339 AYADNYR
+339 SYADNHR
-346 SPLHQNLTLILLI
+346 SPLHQNLSLILLI

-366 AFFLAELILRRNF
+366 AFFVVELILRRNF

-403 GTSYFGAYNK
+403 GTSCFGAYNK
-413 LPDISQVKSVS
+413 LPDISQIKSVS
-424 MDIKD
+424 MDIND

-438 AISSKFLS
+438 AINSKFLS

-466 HYKGAELEG
+466 HYKGAEYEG
-475 KIGFKIVLKDGTEIN
+475 SIGFKIVLKDGTEIN
-490 RIYAVYTSD
+490 RLYAVYTSD

-522 VDGKATSEDDSYI
+522 IEGKATSEDDSYI
-535 NEYGYGYEMPTYDK
+535 DENGYQTMASNALPNMK
-549 AESSYQNN
+549 NV
-557 EEWYYVGPSYLV
+557 EWFYVGPSYLV
-569 DNYYTNSTTANLDTI
+569 DNYYTNSATANLDLI
-584 EDIDG
+584 EDVDG

-603 EDAYTNTRIPVGAIA
+603 DDAYTNTRIPVGAISSN
-618 TAIEVAK
+618 IEQAK
-625 NTNTKLNGKYGYYYS
+625 NVNTKLTNKYGYYYEEGTYYS
-640 EDEYNFYG
+640 DL
-648 YEVPE
+648 E

-658 EDKCVKGSAFSSFYI
+658 EDKCVKGSAIYSFYI

-689 MPLAYTGKVKEVYYA
+689 TPLAYTGNIKEVYYA
-704 DTSYSAK
+704 DTNYSVNK
-711 KIISHY
+711 VLSHY
-717 ADGSKLENKYEAFD
+717 ADGSKLDNRYEAFD
-731 FSQALSVDN
+731 FAHALNVNN
-740 YGAVADGMP
+740 YGAVADGAP
-749 ETISYMDFIK
+749 DTISFMDFVK
-759 NAYTK
+759 NAYIN
-764 AGLTLNTVSGDKAN
+764 AGLTLKTVSGDKAK
-778 EIASKAI
+778 EIVSKAV
-785 PYYAPDHGVEI
+785 PYYEPDHGTEI
-796 KGRHILIV
+796 KGRYIMIV

-813 YVPEGNMAVFG
+813 YVPEGNIAVFG

>member
-21 INILPC
+21 LSILPY
-27 SVVAFLAL
+27 SLVAFIAL

-58 KNVLFYFLDSNNVFP
+58 KSVLFNFLGSDSTFS

-78 GMVLCGMLMAFSL
+78 GMVLCGMLMAFTM

-140 NLVSFGA
+140 NLVNFGA

-187 ITAIGLSALPTFIS
+187 ITTIGLSALPTFIS

-211 RGYVYNAGADIARR
+211 RGYVYNAGADIARA
-225 TGGNLFNIWTFAL
+225 TGGNLFNIWTFAV
-238 DTENLNGKATEF
+238 DAEKLNGKSTEF
-250 TSEKTF
+250 TYEKTF
-256 VLLGQLTKK
+256 VLLGKLTKK
-265 STFKA
+265 SEFKA

-293 GIGTVFMNKRK
+293 AVGTVFMNKRK

-318 ASNGLLVYTIV
+318 ASNGLLVYMV
-329 LDVLA
+329 VVNALA

-339 AYADNYR
+339 SYADNHR
-346 SPLHQNLTLILLI
+346 SPLHQNLSLILLI
-359 LFGATIL
+359 VFGATIL
-366 AFFLAELILRRNF
+366 AFFLVELILRRNF

-396 VFAFVYY
+396 IFAFVYY
-403 GTSYFGAYNK
+403 GTSCFGAYNK
-413 LPDISQVKSVS
+413 LPDISQIKSVS

-429 NRGITLQNT
+429 NRGTKLQNT
-438 AISSKFLS
+438 AIHSKFLS

-455 YAMFDMVKADK
+455 YAMFDMVKSDK

-499 VYNKYRRTV
+499 IYNKYRRTV
-508 YNTQFFKDFLKQVL
+508 YDTQFFKDFLKQVL
-522 VDGKATSEDDSYI
+522 VEGKATSEDDSYI
-535 NEYGYGYEMPTYDK
+535 DENGYQTMASNALPNMK
-549 AESSYQNN
+549 NV
-557 EEWYYVGPSYLV
+557 EWFYVGPSYLV
-569 DNYYTNSTTANLDTI
+569 DNYYTNSATANLDLI
-584 EDIDG
+584 EDVDG
-589 LKEAIYKDYIAMSY
+589 LKKAIYKDYIAMSY
-603 EDAYTNTRIPVGAIA
+603 DDAYTNTRIPVGAISSN
-618 TAIEVAK
+618 IEQAK
-625 NTNTKLNGKYGYYYS
+625 NVNTKLTNKYGYYYEEGTYYS
-640 EDEYNFYG
+640 DL
-648 YEVPE
+648 E

-658 EDKCVKGSAFSSFYI
+658 EDKCVKGSALYSFYI

-689 MPLAYTGKVKEVYYA
+689 TPLAYTGNIKEVYYA
-704 DTSYSAK
+704 DTNYSVNRVL
-711 KIISHY
+711 SHY
-717 ADGSKLENKYEAFD
+717 ADGSKLDNRYEAFD
-731 FSQALSVDN
+731 FSLALNVDN
-740 YGAVADGMP
+740 YGAVTDGAP
-749 ETISYMDFIK
+749 DTISFMDFVK
-759 NAYTK
+759 NAYIN
-764 AGLTLNTVSGDKAN
+764 AGLTLKTVSGDKAK
-778 EIASKAI
+778 EIVSKAV
-785 PYYAPDHGVEI
+785 PYYEPDHGTEI
-796 KGRHILIV
+796 KGRYIMIV

-813 YVPEGNMAVFG
+813 YVPEGNTAVFG

>member
-281 ILMWLAISIILI
+281 ILIWLAISIILI

-396 VFAFVYY
+396 IFAFVYY

-499 VYNKYRRTV
+499 IYNKYRRTV

-522 VDGKATSEDDSYI
+522 VEGKATSEDDSYI
-535 NEYGYGYEMPTYDK
+535 DENGYQMMASNALPNTK
-549 AESSYQNN
+549 NV
-557 EEWYYVGPSYLV
+557 EWYYVGPSYLV
-569 DNYYTNSTTANLDTI
+569 DNYYTSSATANLDLI
-584 EDIDG
+584 EDVDG

-603 EDAYTNTRIPVGAIA
+603 DDAYTNTRIPVGAISA
-618 TAIEVAK
+618 NIEQAK
-625 NTNTKLNGKYGYYYS
+625 NVNTKLNNKYGYYYEEGTYFS
-640 EDEYNFYG
+640 YG
-648 YEVPE
+648 YDDPEV
-653 ATQQK
+653 TQQN
-658 EDKCVKGSAFSSFYI
+658 EDKCVKGSAIYSFYI

-689 MPLAYTGKVKEVYYA
+689 TPLAYTGNIKEVYYT
-704 DTSYSAK
+704 DTNYSV
-711 KIISHY
+711 SRVLNHY
-717 ADGSKLENKYEAFD
+717 ADGSKLDNRYEAFD
-731 FSQALSVDN
+731 FAQALKVNN
-740 YGAVADGMP
+740 YGAVADGSP
-749 ETISYMDFIK
+749 DTISFMDFVK
-759 NAYTK
+759 NAYIN
-764 AGLTLNTVSGDKAN
+764 AGLTLKTVSGDKAK
-778 EIASKAI
+778 EIVSKAI
-785 PYYAPDHGVEI
+785 PYYEPDHGTEI
-796 KGRHILIV
+796 KGRYIMIV

>member
-58 KNVLFYFLDSNNVFP
+58 KDVLFYFLDSNNVFP

-359 LFGATIL
+359 VFGGTVL

-403 GTSYFGAYNK
+403 GTSCFGAYNK
-413 LPDISQVKSVS
+413 LPDISQIKSVS

-522 VDGKATSEDDSYI
+522 IEGKVTSEDDSYI
-535 NEYGYGYEMPTYDK
+535 DENGYQTMASNALPNMK
-549 AESSYQNN
+549 NV
-557 EEWYYVGPSYLV
+557 EWYYVGPSYLV
-569 DNYYTNSTTANLDTI
+569 DNYYTNSATANLDLI
-584 EDIDG
+584 EDVDG

-603 EDAYTNTRIPVGAIA
+603 DDAYTNTRIPVGAISSNI
-618 TAIEVAK
+618 TQAK
-625 NTNTKLNGKYGYYYS
+625 NVNTKLNNKYGYYYEEGTYFS
-640 EDEYNFYG
+640 YG
-648 YEVPE
+648 YDDPE

-658 EDKCVKGSAFSSFYI
+658 EDKCVKGSAIYSFYI

-689 MPLAYTGKVKEVYYA
+689 TPLAYTGNIKEVYYT
-704 DTSYSAK
+704 DTNYSV
-711 KIISHY
+711 SRVLNHY
-717 ADGSKLENKYEAFD
+717 ADGSKLDNRYEAFD
-731 FSQALSVDN
+731 FSQALNVNN
-740 YGAVADGMP
+740 YGAVADGSP
-749 ETISYMDFIK
+749 DTISFMDFVK
-759 NAYTK
+759 NAYIN
-764 AGLTLNTVSGDKAN
+764 AGLTLKTVSGDKAK
-778 EIASKAI
+778 EIVSKAV
-785 PYYAPDHGVEI
+785 PYYEPDHGTEI
-796 KGRHILIV
+796 KGRYIMIV

>member
-21 INILPC
+21 TSILPY
-27 SVVAFLAL
+27 SLVAFLAL

-42 VLSYVFSE
+42 VLSYLFSE
-50 SFKTEKMQ
+50 SFKTERMQ
-58 KNVLFYFLDSNNVFP
+58 KDVIFYFLDSKNVFP

-120 AAVLSLFVATFI
+120 AAVLSFFAATFI

-187 ITAIGLSALPTFIS
+187 ITTIGLSALPTFIS

-238 DTENLNGKATEF
+238 DTENLNGKSTEF
-250 TSEKTF
+250 TYEKTF
-256 VLLGQLTKK
+256 ILLGQLTKK

-270 FQCVDMEVLAP
+270 FQCIDMEVLAP
-281 ILMWLAISIILI
+281 IFMWLAISIILI
-293 GIGTVFMNKRK
+293 AVGTVFMNKRK

-318 ASNGLLVYTIV
+318 ASNGLLVYMVVVNV
-329 LDVLA
+329 LT
-334 SVLKY
+334 SVLRY
-339 AYADNYR
+339 AYTDNSR

-359 LFGATIL
+359 VFGATIL
-366 AFFLAELILRRNF
+366 AFFIAELILRRNF

-396 VFAFVYY
+396 IFAFVYY

-424 MDIKD
+424 MDIYD
-429 NRGITLQNT
+429 SRGITIQNT

-455 YAMFDMVKADK
+455 YTMFDMVKSDK

-490 RIYAVYTSD
+490 RLYAVYTSD

-508 YNTQFFKDFLKQVL
+508 YDTQFFKDFLKQVL
-522 VDGKATSEDDSYI
+522 VEGKVTSENDSYI
-535 NEYGYGYEMPTYDK
+535 GENGYQTMVSYD
-549 AESSYQNN
+549 SSELSSQQNA
-557 EEWYYVGPSYLV
+557 EWYYVGSSYLV
-569 DNYYTNSTTANLDTI
+569 DNYYTNSATANLDLI
-584 EDIDG
+584 EDVDG

-603 EDAYTNTRIPVGAIA
+603 DDAYTNTRIPVGAIA
-618 TAIEVAK
+618 ANITQAK
-625 NTNTKLNGKYGYYYS
+625 NVNTKLNNKYGYYYEEGTYYS
-640 EDEYNFYG
+640 ELE
-648 YEVPE
+648 E
-653 ATQQK
+653 TQQK
-658 EDKCVKGSAFSSFYI
+658 EDKCVKGSAFYSFYI

-689 MPLAYTGKVKEVYYA
+689 TPLAYTGNIKEVYYT
-704 DTSYSAK
+704 DTSYSVSRVL
-711 KIISHY
+711 SHY
-717 ADGSKLENKYEAFD
+717 ADGSMLDNRYEAFD
-731 FSQALSVDN
+731 FSKALNVNN
-740 YGAVADGMP
+740 YGAVKDGSP
-749 ETISYMDFIK
+749 DTISFMDFVK
-759 NAYTK
+759 NAYIN
-764 AGLTLNTVSGDKAN
+764 AGLTLKTVSGDKAK
-778 EIASKAI
+778 EIVSKAI
-785 PYYAPDHGVEI
+785 PYYEPDHGTEI
-796 KGRHILIV
+796 KGRYIMIV

-813 YVPEGNMAVFG
+813 YVPEGNIAVFG

>member
-58 KNVLFYFLDSNNVFP
+58 KDVLFYFLDSNNVFP

-225 TGGNLFNIWTFAL
+225 TGGNLFSIWAFAL

-329 LDVLA
+329 LDVLV
-334 SVLKY
+334 SLLKY
-339 AYADNYR
+339 AYADDSR

-359 LFGATIL
+359 LFAATIL

-396 VFAFVYY
+396 IFAFVYY
-403 GTSYFGAYNK
+403 GTSCFGAYNK
-413 LPDISQVKSVS
+413 LPDISQIKSVS

-429 NRGITLQNT
+429 NRGTKLQNI
-438 AISSKFLS
+438 AVHSKFLS

-455 YAMFDMVKADK
+455 YAMFDMVKTDK

-508 YNTQFFKDFLKQVL
+508 YDTQFFKDFLKQVL
-522 VDGKATSEDDSYI
+522 IEGKVTSENDSYI
-535 NEYGYGYEMPTYDK
+535 DENGYQTMASNALPNMK
-549 AESSYQNN
+549 NV
-557 EEWYYVGPSYLV
+557 EWYYVGPSYLV
-569 DNYYTNSTTANLDTI
+569 DNYYTNSATANLDLI
-584 EDIDG
+584 EDVDG
-589 LKEAIYKDYIAMSY
+589 LMEAIYKDYIAMSY
-603 EDAYTNTRIPVGAIA
+603 DDAYTNTRIPVGAISSNI
-618 TAIEVAK
+618 TQAK
-625 NTNTKLNGKYGYYYS
+625 NVNEKLINKYGYYYEES
-640 EDEYNFYG
+640 NIYG
-648 YEVPE
+648 YDDHET
-653 ATQQK
+653 TQQN
-658 EDKCVKGSAFSSFYI
+658 EDKCVKGSALYSYYI

-689 MPLAYTGKVKEVYYA
+689 TPLAYTGNIKEVYYT
-704 DTSYSAK
+704 DTNYSVNRVLC
-711 KIISHY
+711 HY
-717 ADGSKLENKYEAFD
+717 ADGSKLDNRYEAFD
-731 FSQALSVDN
+731 FSQALNVNN
-740 YGAVADGMP
+740 YGEAKDGSP
-749 ETISYMDFIK
+749 DTISFMDFVK
-759 NAYTK
+759 NAYVN
-764 AGLTLNTVSGDKAN
+764 AGITLKTVSGDKAK
-778 EIASKAI
+778 EIVSKAI
-785 PYYAPDHGVEI
+785 PYYEPDHGTEI
-796 KGRHILIV
+796 KGRYIMIV

-813 YVPEGNMAVFG
+813 YVPEGNIAVFG

>member
-58 KNVLFYFLDSNNVFP
+58 KDVLFYFLDSNNVFP

-250 TSEKTF
+250 TSENTF

-293 GIGTVFMNKRK
+293 AVGTVFMNKRK

-329 LDVLA
+329 LDVLT
-334 SVLKY
+334 SLLKY
-339 AYADNYR
+339 AYADDYR

-366 AFFLAELILRRNF
+366 AFFVVELILRRNF

-396 VFAFVYY
+396 IFAFVYY

-413 LPDISQVKSVS
+413 LPDISQIKSVS

-429 NRGITLQNT
+429 NRGTKLQNI
-438 AISSKFLS
+438 AVHSKFLS

-455 YAMFDMVKADK
+455 YAMFDMVKTDK

-508 YNTQFFKDFLKQVL
+508 YDTQFFKDFLKQVL
-522 VDGKATSEDDSYI
+522 IEGKVTSENDSYI
-535 NEYGYGYEMPTYDK
+535 DENGYQTMASNALPNMK
-549 AESSYQNN
+549 NV
-557 EEWYYVGPSYLV
+557 EWYYVGPSYLV
-569 DNYYTNSTTANLDTI
+569 DNYYTNSATANLDLI
-584 EDIDG
+584 EDVDG
-589 LKEAIYKDYIAMSY
+589 LMEAIYKDYIAMSY
-603 EDAYTNTRIPVGAIA
+603 DDAYTNTRIPVGAISSNI
-618 TAIEVAK
+618 TQAK
-625 NTNTKLNGKYGYYYS
+625 NVNEKLINKYGYYYEES
-640 EDEYNFYG
+640 NIYG
-648 YEVPE
+648 YDDHET
-653 ATQQK
+653 TQQN
-658 EDKCVKGSAFSSFYI
+658 EDKCVKGSALYSYYI

-689 MPLAYTGKVKEVYYA
+689 TPLAYTGNIKEVYYT
-704 DTSYSAK
+704 DTNYSVNRVLC
-711 KIISHY
+711 HY
-717 ADGSKLENKYEAFD
+717 ADGSKLDNRYEAFD
-731 FSQALSVDN
+731 FSQALNVNN
-740 YGAVADGMP
+740 YGEAKDGSP
-749 ETISYMDFIK
+749 DTISFMDFIK
-759 NAYTK
+759 NAYVN
-764 AGLTLNTVSGDKAN
+764 AGITLKTVSGDKAK
-778 EIASKAI
+778 EIVSKAI
-785 PYYAPDHGVEI
+785 PYYEPDHGTEI
-796 KGRHILIV
+796 KGRYIMIV

>member
-1 MISPR
+1 MISQR

-21 INILPC
+21 MSILPY
-27 SVVAFLAL
+27 SVIAFLAL

-58 KNVLFYFLDSNNVFP
+58 KNVLFYFLNSNNTFS

-78 GMVLCGMLMAFSL
+78 GMVLCGMLMAFTMY
-91 FQFLLKK
+91 QFLLKK

-180 GCTIEAV
+180 GCTVEAV
-187 ITAIGLSALPTFIS
+187 ITTIGLSALPTFIS

-238 DTENLNGKATEF
+238 DTENLNGKSTEF
-250 TSEKTF
+250 TPEKTF

-281 ILMWLAISIILI
+281 ILIWLAISIILI
-293 GIGTVFMNKRK
+293 AVGTVFMNKRK

-329 LDVLA
+329 LDLLVSL
-334 SVLKY
+334 LKR
-339 AYADNYR
+339 AYADDYR

-396 VFAFVYY
+396 IFAFVYY
-403 GTSYFGAYNK
+403 GTSCFGAYNK
-413 LPDISQVKSVS
+413 LPDISQIKSVS

-429 NRGITLQNT
+429 NRGTKLQNI
-438 AISSKFLS
+438 AVHSKFLS

-455 YAMFDMVKADK
+455 YAMFDMVKSDK

-499 VYNKYRRTV
+499 VYNKYKRTV

-522 VDGKATSEDDSYI
+522 IEGKVTSEDDSYTDE
-535 NEYGYGYEMPTYDK
+535 NGYQTMVSYDK
-549 AESSYQNN
+549 SGLSSQQNA
-557 EEWYYVGPSYLV
+557 EWYFVGPSYLV
-569 DNYYTNSTTANLDTI
+569 DNYYTNSATANLDII
-584 EDIDG
+584 EDVDG

-603 EDAYTNTRIPVGAIA
+603 DDAYTNTRIPVGAISLD
-618 TAIEVAK
+618 IEQAK
-625 NTNTKLNGKYGYYYS
+625 NINTKLNNKYGYYYEEGTYYS
-640 EDEYNFYG
+640 DL
-648 YEVPE
+648 E

-658 EDKCVKGSAFSSFYI
+658 EDKCVKGSALNSFYI

-689 MPLAYTGKVKEVYYA
+689 TPLAYTGNIKEVYYT
-704 DTSYSAK
+704 DTSYSVSRVL
-711 KIISHY
+711 SHY
-717 ADGSKLENKYEAFD
+717 ADGSKLDNRYEAFD
-731 FSQALSVDN
+731 FAQALNVNN
-740 YGAVADGMP
+740 YGAVKEGAPD
-749 ETISYMDFIK
+749 TISFMDFVK
-759 NAYTK
+759 NAYIN
-764 AGLTLNTVSGDKAN
+764 AGLTLKTVSGDKAK
-778 EIASKAI
+778 EIVSKAV
-785 PYYAPDHGVEI
+785 PYYEPDHGTEI
-796 KGRHILIV
+796 KGRYIMIV

-813 YVPEGNMAVFG
+813 YVPEGNIAVFG

>member
-21 INILPC
+21 ISILPY

-42 VLSYVFSE
+42 VVSYVFSE
-50 SFKTEKMQ
+50 SFKTERMQ
-58 KNVLFYFLDSNNVFP
+58 KNVLFNFLNANNAFTNY
-73 SFIQI
+73 IQI
-78 GMVLCGMLMAFSL
+78 GMVLCGMLMAFTL
-91 FQFLLKK
+91 YQFLLKK

-120 AAVLSLFVATFI
+120 AAILSLFVATFI

-170 ALASAVMTFS
+170 ALASTVMTFS
-180 GCTIEAV
+180 GCTVEAV
-187 ITAIGLSALPTFIS
+187 ITTIGLSALPTFIS

-225 TGGNLFNIWTFAL
+225 TGGNLFSIWNFAL
-238 DTENLNGKATEF
+238 DTENLNGKSTEF
-250 TSEKTF
+250 TYEKTF
-256 VLLGQLTKK
+256 TLLGKLTKK
-265 STFKA
+265 SEFKA
-270 FQCVDMEVLAP
+270 VQCIDMEVLAP

-293 GIGTVFMNKRK
+293 GIGTVLINKRK

-318 ASNGLLVYTIV
+318 VSNGLLVYTMV
-329 LDVLA
+329 LDILA
-334 SVLKY
+334 SALKS

-359 LFGATIL
+359 VFGGTVL

-403 GTSYFGAYNK
+403 GTSCFGAYNK
-413 LPDISQVKSVS
+413 LPDISQIKSVS

-429 NRGITLQNT
+429 NRGIQNT

-522 VDGKATSEDDSYI
+522 IEGKVTSEDDSYI
-535 NEYGYGYEMPTYDK
+535 DENGYQTMASNALPNAK
-549 AESSYQNN
+549 NV
-557 EEWYYVGPSYLV
+557 EWFYVGPSYLV
-569 DNYYTNSTTANLDTI
+569 DNYYTNSATANLDLI
-584 EDIDG
+584 EDVDG

-603 EDAYTNTRIPVGAIA
+603 DDAYTNTRIPVGAIA
-618 TAIEVAK
+618 SNIEQAK
-625 NTNTKLNGKYGYYYS
+625 NVNTKLTNKYGYYYEEGTYYS
-640 EDEYNFYG
+640 DL
-648 YEVPE
+648 E

-658 EDKCVKGSAFSSFYI
+658 EDKCVKGSASYSFYI

-689 MPLAYTGKVKEVYYA
+689 TPLAYTGNIKEVYYA
-704 DTSYSAK
+704 DTNYSVSRVL
-711 KIISHY
+711 SHY
-717 ADGSKLENKYEAFD
+717 ADGSKLDNRYEAFD
-731 FSQALSVDN
+731 FSQALNVNN
-740 YGAVADGMP
+740 YGEAKDGAP
-749 ETISYMDFIK
+749 DTISFMDFVK
-759 NAYTK
+759 NAYIN
-764 AGLTLNTVSGDKAN
+764 AGLTLKTVSGDKAK
-778 EIASKAI
+778 EIVSKAV
-785 PYYAPDHGVEI
+785 PYYEPDHGTEI
-796 KGRHILIV
+796 KGRYIMIV

>member
-58 KNVLFYFLDSNNVFP
+58 KDVLFYFLDSNNVFP

-396 VFAFVYY
+396 IFAFVYY

-438 AISSKFLS
+438 AINSKFLS

-455 YAMFDMVKADK
+455 YSMFDMVKADK

-522 VDGKATSEDDSYI
+522 VEGKVTSEDDDSFYI
-535 NEYGYGYEMPTYDK
+535 DENGYQTMASNALPNMK
-549 AESSYQNN
+549 NV
-557 EEWYYVGPSYLV
+557 EWYYVGPSYLV
-569 DNYYTNSTTANLDTI
+569 DNYYTNSATANLDLI
-584 EDIDG
+584 EDVDG

-603 EDAYTNTRIPVGAIA
+603 DDAYTNTRIPVGAISSNI
-618 TAIEVAK
+618 TQAK
-625 NTNTKLNGKYGYYYS
+625 NVNTKLNNKYGYYYEEGTYYS
-640 EDEYNFYG
+640 YG
-648 YEVPE
+648 YDDPEV
-653 ATQQK
+653 TQQK
-658 EDKCVKGSAFSSFYI
+658 EDKCVKGSAVYSFYI

-689 MPLAYTGKVKEVYYA
+689 TPLAYTGNIKEVYYA
-704 DTSYSAK
+704 DTNYSVSR
-711 KIISHY
+711 ILSHY
-717 ADGSKLENKYEAFD
+717 ADGSMLDNRYEAFD
-731 FSQALSVDN
+731 FSQALNINN
-740 YGAVADGMP
+740 YGAVEDGAP
-749 ETISYMDFIK
+749 DTISFMDFIK
-759 NAYTK
+759 NAYIN
-764 AGLTLNTVSGDKAN
+764 AGLTLKTVSGDKAK
-778 EIASKAI
+778 EIVSKAI
-785 PYYAPDHGVEI
+785 PYYEPDHGTEI
-796 KGRHILIV
+796 KGRYIMIV

>member
-21 INILPC
+21 LSILPY
-27 SVVAFLAL
+27 SAVAFLAL
-35 IMFHVQP
+35 VVFHVAP

-58 KNVLFYFLDSNNVFP
+58 KNVLFYFLNSNN
-73 SFIQI
+73 SFSSLIQI
-78 GMVLCGMLMAFSL
+78 GMVICGMLMAFTM

-140 NLVSFGA
+140 NLVNFGGG
-147 SSALT
+147 SELT

-170 ALASAVMTFS
+170 ALTSAVMTFS
-180 GCTIEAV
+180 GCAIESV
-187 ITAIGLSALPTFIS
+187 ITTIGLSALPTFIS

-225 TGGNLFNIWTFAL
+225 TGGNLFSIWNFAL
-238 DTENLNGKATEF
+238 DTENLNGKSTEF
-250 TSEKTF
+250 TYEKTF
-256 VLLGQLTKK
+256 TLLGKLTKK
-265 STFKA
+265 SEFKA
-270 FQCVDMEVLAP
+270 VQCIDMEVLAP

-293 GIGTVFMNKRK
+293 GIGTVLINKRK

-318 ASNGLLVYTIV
+318 VSNGLLVYTMV
-329 LDVLA
+329 LDILA
-334 SVLKY
+334 SALKS

-346 SPLHQNLTLILLI
+346 SPLHQNLTLLLLI
-359 LFGATIL
+359 VFGGTVL

-403 GTSYFGAYNK
+403 GTSCFGAYNK
-413 LPDISQVKSVS
+413 LPDISQIKSVS

-429 NRGITLQNT
+429 NRGIQNT

-522 VDGKATSEDDSYI
+522 IEGKVTSEDDSYI
-535 NEYGYGYEMPTYDK
+535 DENGYQTMASNALPNAK
-549 AESSYQNN
+549 NV
-557 EEWYYVGPSYLV
+557 EWFYVGPSYLV
-569 DNYYTNSTTANLDTI
+569 DNYYTNSATANLDLI
-584 EDIDG
+584 EDVDG

-603 EDAYTNTRIPVGAIA
+603 DDAYTNTRIPVGAIA
-618 TAIEVAK
+618 SNIEQAK
-625 NTNTKLNGKYGYYYS
+625 NVNTKLTNKYGYYYEEGTYYS
-640 EDEYNFYG
+640 DL
-648 YEVPE
+648 E

-658 EDKCVKGSAFSSFYI
+658 EDKCVKGSASYSFYI

-689 MPLAYTGKVKEVYYA
+689 TPLAYTGNIKEVYYA
-704 DTSYSAK
+704 DTNYSVSRVL
-711 KIISHY
+711 SHY
-717 ADGSKLENKYEAFD
+717 ADGSKLDNRYEAFD
-731 FSQALSVDN
+731 FSQALNVNN
-740 YGAVADGMP
+740 YGEAKDGAP
-749 ETISYMDFIK
+749 DTISFMDFVK
-759 NAYTK
+759 NAYIN
-764 AGLTLNTVSGDKAN
+764 AGLTLKTVSGDKAK
-778 EIASKAI
+778 EIVSKAV
-785 PYYAPDHGVEI
+785 PYYEPDHGTEI
-796 KGRHILIV
+796 KGRYIMIV

>member
-58 KNVLFYFLDSNNVFP
+58 KDVLFYFLDSNNVFP

-339 AYADNYR
+339 AYADDYR

-359 LFGATIL
+359 LFAATIL

-396 VFAFVYY
+396 IFAFVYY
-403 GTSYFGAYNK
+403 GTSCFGAYNK
-413 LPDISQVKSVS
+413 LPDISQIKSVS

-429 NRGITLQNT
+429 NRGTKLQNI
-438 AISSKFLS
+438 AVHSKFLS

-455 YAMFDMVKADK
+455 YAMFDMVKTDK

-508 YNTQFFKDFLKQVL
+508 YDTQFFKDFLKQVL
-522 VDGKATSEDDSYI
+522 IEGKVTSENDSYI
-535 NEYGYGYEMPTYDK
+535 DENGYQTMASNALPNMK
-549 AESSYQNN
+549 NV
-557 EEWYYVGPSYLV
+557 EWYYVGPSYLV
-569 DNYYTNSTTANLDTI
+569 DNYYTNSATANLDLI
-584 EDIDG
+584 EDVDG
-589 LKEAIYKDYIAMSY
+589 LMEAIYKDYIAMSY
-603 EDAYTNTRIPVGAIA
+603 DDAYTNTRIPVGAISSNI
-618 TAIEVAK
+618 TQAK
-625 NTNTKLNGKYGYYYS
+625 NVNEKLINKYGYYYEES
-640 EDEYNFYG
+640 NIYG
-648 YEVPE
+648 YDDHET
-653 ATQQK
+653 TQQN
-658 EDKCVKGSAFSSFYI
+658 EDKCVKGSALYSYYI

-689 MPLAYTGKVKEVYYA
+689 TPLAYTGNIKEVYYT
-704 DTSYSAK
+704 DTNYSVNRVLC
-711 KIISHY
+711 HY
-717 ADGSKLENKYEAFD
+717 ADGSKLDNRYEAFD
-731 FSQALSVDN
+731 FSQALNVNN
-740 YGAVADGMP
+740 YGEAKDGSP
-749 ETISYMDFIK
+749 DTISFMDFVK
-759 NAYTK
+759 NAYVN
-764 AGLTLNTVSGDKAN
+764 AGITLKTVSGDKAK
-778 EIASKAI
+778 EIVSKAI
-785 PYYAPDHGVEI
+785 PYYEPDHGTEI
-796 KGRHILIV
+796 KGRYIMIV

>member
-1 MISPR
+1 MISQR

-21 INILPC
+21 MSILPY
-27 SVVAFLAL
+27 SVIAFLAL

-42 VLSYVFSE
+42 VLSYVFSK

-58 KNVLFYFLDSNNVFP
+58 KNVLFYFLNSNNTFS

-78 GMVLCGMLMAFSL
+78 GMVLCGMLMAFTMY
-91 FQFLLKK
+91 QFLLKK

-180 GCTIEAV
+180 GCTVEAV
-187 ITAIGLSALPTFIS
+187 ITTIGLSALPTFIS

-238 DTENLNGKATEF
+238 DTENLNGKSTEF
-250 TSEKTF
+250 TPEKTF

-281 ILMWLAISIILI
+281 ILIWLAISIILI
-293 GIGTVFMNKRK
+293 AVGTVFMNKRK

-329 LDVLA
+329 LDLLVSL
-334 SVLKY
+334 LKR
-339 AYADNYR
+339 AYADDYR

-396 VFAFVYY
+396 IFAFVYY
-403 GTSYFGAYNK
+403 GTSCFGAYNK
-413 LPDISQVKSVS
+413 LPDISQIKSVS

-429 NRGITLQNT
+429 NRGTKLQNI
-438 AISSKFLS
+438 AVHSKFLS

-455 YAMFDMVKADK
+455 YAMFDMVKSDK

-522 VDGKATSEDDSYI
+522 IEGKVTSEDDSYTDE
-535 NEYGYGYEMPTYDK
+535 NGYQTMVSYDK
-549 AESSYQNN
+549 SGLSSQQNA
-557 EEWYYVGPSYLV
+557 EWYFVGPSYLV
-569 DNYYTNSTTANLDTI
+569 DNYYTNSATANLDII
-584 EDIDG
+584 EDVDG

-603 EDAYTNTRIPVGAIA
+603 DDAYTNTRIPVGAISLD
-618 TAIEVAK
+618 IEQAK
-625 NTNTKLNGKYGYYYS
+625 NINTKLNNKYGYYYEEGTYYS
-640 EDEYNFYG
+640 DL
-648 YEVPE
+648 E

-658 EDKCVKGSAFSSFYI
+658 EDKCVKGSALNSFYI

-689 MPLAYTGKVKEVYYA
+689 TPLAYTGNIKEVYYT
-704 DTSYSAK
+704 DTSYSVSRVL
-711 KIISHY
+711 SHY
-717 ADGSKLENKYEAFD
+717 ADGSKLDNRYEAFD
-731 FSQALSVDN
+731 FAQALNVNN
-740 YGAVADGMP
+740 YGAVKEGAPD
-749 ETISYMDFIK
+749 TISFMDFVK
-759 NAYTK
+759 NAHIN
-764 AGLTLNTVSGDKAN
+764 AGLTLKTVSGDKAK
-778 EIASKAI
+778 EIVSKAV
-785 PYYAPDHGVEI
+785 PYYEPDHGTEI
-796 KGRHILIV
+796 KGRYIMIV

-813 YVPEGNMAVFG
+813 YVPEGNIAVFG

>member
-21 INILPC
+21 LSILPY
-27 SVVAFLAL
+27 SVIAFIAL
-35 IMFHVQP
+35 LMFHVQP

-58 KNVLFYFLDSNNVFP
+58 KSVLFNFLGSDSTFS

-78 GMVLCGMLMAFSL
+78 GMVLCGMLMAFTM

-187 ITAIGLSALPTFIS
+187 ITTIGLSALPTFIS
-201 GTIDNLSTIV
+201 GTIDNLSTMV
-211 RGYVYNAGADIARR
+211 RGYVYNAGADIARA
-225 TGGNLFNIWTFAL
+225 TGGNLFNIWTFAV
-238 DTENLNGKATEF
+238 DAEKLNGKSTEF
-250 TSEKTF
+250 TYEKTF
-256 VLLGQLTKK
+256 VLLGKLTKK
-265 STFKA
+265 SEFKA

-293 GIGTVFMNKRK
+293 AVGTVFMNKRK

-318 ASNGLLVYTIV
+318 ASNGLLVYMV
-329 LDVLA
+329 VVNALA

-339 AYADNYR
+339 SYADNHR
-346 SPLHQNLTLILLI
+346 SPLHQNLSLILLI
-359 LFGATIL
+359 VFGVTIL
-366 AFFLAELILRRNF
+366 AFFLVELILRRNF

-396 VFAFVYY
+396 IFAFVYY
-403 GTSYFGAYNK
+403 GTSCFGAYNK
-413 LPDISQVKSVS
+413 LPDISQIKSVS

-429 NRGITLQNT
+429 NRGTKLQNT
-438 AISSKFLS
+438 AIQSTFRS

-499 VYNKYRRTV
+499 IYNKYRRTV

-522 VDGKATSEDDSYI
+522 VEGKVTSEDDDSFYI
-535 NEYGYGYEMPTYDK
+535 SNENGYQTMVSNGLPNMK
-549 AESSYQNN
+549 NV
-557 EEWYYVGPSYLV
+557 EWYYVGPSYLV
-569 DNYYTNSTTANLDTI
+569 DNYYTNSATANLDII
-584 EDIDG
+584 EDVDG

-603 EDAYTNTRIPVGAIA
+603 DDAYTNTRIPVGAISSN
-618 TAIEVAK
+618 IEQAK
-625 NTNTKLNGKYGYYYS
+625 NVNTKLTNKYGYYYEEGTYYS
-640 EDEYNFYG
+640 DL
-648 YEVPE
+648 E

-658 EDKCVKGSAFSSFYI
+658 EDKCVKGSAIYSFYI

-689 MPLAYTGKVKEVYYA
+689 TPLAYTGKVKEVYYA
-704 DTSYSAK
+704 DTNYSAER
-711 KIISHY
+711 IISHY
-717 ADGSKLENKYEAFD
+717 ADGTKLDNRYEAFD
-731 FSQALSVDN
+731 FSQALSVGN
-740 YGAVADGMP
+740 YGAVKDGMP

-759 NAYTK
+759 NAYTN
-764 AGLTLNTVSGDKAN
+764 AGLTLNTVSGDKAK
-778 EIASKAI
+778 EIVSKAV
-785 PYYAPDHGVEI
+785 PYYEPDHGTEI
-796 KGRHILIV
+796 KGRYIMIV

-813 YVPEGNMAVFG
+813 YVPEGNIAVFG

>member
-58 KNVLFYFLDSNNVFP
+58 KDVLFYFLDSNNVFP

-396 VFAFVYY
+396 IFAFVYY
-403 GTSYFGAYNK
+403 GTSCFGAYNK
-413 LPDISQVKSVS
+413 LPDISQIKSVS

-429 NRGITLQNT
+429 NRGTKLQNI
-438 AISSKFLS
+438 AVHSKFLS

-455 YAMFDMVKADK
+455 YAMFDMVKTDK

-508 YNTQFFKDFLKQVL
+508 YDTQFFKDFLKQVL
-522 VDGKATSEDDSYI
+522 IEGKVTSENDSYI
-535 NEYGYGYEMPTYDK
+535 DENGYQTMASNALPNMK
-549 AESSYQNN
+549 NV
-557 EEWYYVGPSYLV
+557 EWYYVGPSYLV
-569 DNYYTNSTTANLDTI
+569 DNYYTNSATANLDLI
-584 EDIDG
+584 EDVDG
-589 LKEAIYKDYIAMSY
+589 LMEAIYKDYIAMSY
-603 EDAYTNTRIPVGAIA
+603 DDAYTNTRIPVGAISSNI
-618 TAIEVAK
+618 TQAK
-625 NTNTKLNGKYGYYYS
+625 NVNEKLINKYGYYYEES
-640 EDEYNFYG
+640 NIYG
-648 YEVPE
+648 YDDHET
-653 ATQQK
+653 TQQN
-658 EDKCVKGSAFSSFYI
+658 EDKCVKGSALYSYYI

-689 MPLAYTGKVKEVYYA
+689 TPLAYTGNIKEVYYT
-704 DTSYSAK
+704 DTNYSVNRVLC
-711 KIISHY
+711 HY
-717 ADGSKLENKYEAFD
+717 ADGSKLDNRYEAFD
-731 FSQALSVDN
+731 FSQALNVNN
-740 YGAVADGMP
+740 YGEAKDGSP
-749 ETISYMDFIK
+749 DTISFMDFVK
-759 NAYTK
+759 NAYVN
-764 AGLTLNTVSGDKAN
+764 AGITLKTVSGDKAK
-778 EIASKAI
+778 EIVSKAI
-785 PYYAPDHGVEI
+785 PYYEPDHGTEI
-796 KGRHILIV
+796 KGRYIMIV

-813 YVPEGNMAVFG
+813 YVPEGNIAVFG

>member
-21 INILPC
+21 MSILPY
-27 SVVAFLAL
+27 SVIAFLAL

-58 KNVLFYFLDSNNVFP
+58 KNVLFYFLNSNNTFS

-78 GMVLCGMLMAFSL
+78 GMVLCGMLMAFTMY
-91 FQFLLKK
+91 QFLLKK

-180 GCTIEAV
+180 GCTVEAV
-187 ITAIGLSALPTFIS
+187 ITTIGLSALPTFIS

-238 DTENLNGKATEF
+238 DTENLNGKSTEF
-250 TSEKTF
+250 TPEKTF

-281 ILMWLAISIILI
+281 ILIWLAISIILI
-293 GIGTVFMNKRK
+293 AVGTVFMNKRK

-329 LDVLA
+329 LDLLVSL
-334 SVLKY
+334 LKR

-396 VFAFVYY
+396 IFAFVYY
-403 GTSYFGAYNK
+403 GTSCFGAYNK
-413 LPDISQVKSVS
+413 LPDISQIKSVS
-424 MDIKD
+424 LDIKD

-438 AISSKFLS
+438 AIHSTFLS

-455 YAMFDMVKADK
+455 YAMFDMVKSDK

-508 YNTQFFKDFLKQVL
+508 YGTQFFKDFLKQVL
-522 VDGKATSEDDSYI
+522 IEGKAPSEDNMYFDE
-535 NEYGYGYEMPTYDK
+535 NGYQTMASNGLPNMK
-549 AESSYQNN
+549 NV
-557 EEWYYVGPSYLV
+557 EWFYVGPSYLV
-569 DNYYTNSTTANLDTI
+569 DNYYTNSATANLDLI
-584 EDIDG
+584 EDVDG

-603 EDAYTNTRIPVGAIA
+603 DDAYTNTRIPVGAISSNI
-618 TAIEVAK
+618 TQAK
-625 NTNTKLNGKYGYYYS
+625 NVNTKLTNKYGYYYEEGTYYS
-640 EDEYNFYG
+640 DS
-648 YEVPE
+648 E
-653 ATQQK
+653 ATQQE
-658 EDKCVKGSAFSSFYI
+658 EDKCVKGSAVYSFYI

-689 MPLAYTGKVKEVYYA
+689 TPLAYTGNIKEVYYA
-704 DTSYSAK
+704 DTNYSVSRVL
-711 KIISHY
+711 SHY
-717 ADGSKLENKYEAFD
+717 ADGSKLDNRYEAFD
-731 FSQALSVDN
+731 FSQALNINN
-740 YGAVADGMP
+740 YGAVKDGSP
-749 ETISYMDFIK
+749 DTISYMDFLK
-759 NAYTK
+759 NAYTN
-764 AGLTLNTVSGDKAN
+764 AGLTLKTVSGDKAK
-778 EIASKAI
+778 EIVSKAV
-785 PYYAPDHGVEI
+785 PYYEPDHGVEI
-796 KGRHILIV
+796 KGRYIMIV

-813 YVPEGNMAVFG
+813 YVPEGNVAVFG

>member
-21 INILPC
+21 LSILPY
-27 SVVAFLAL
+27 SLVAFIAL

-58 KNVLFYFLDSNNVFP
+58 KSILFNFLGSDSTFS

-78 GMVLCGMLMAFSL
+78 GMVLCGMLMAFTM

-140 NLVSFGA
+140 NLVNFGA

-187 ITAIGLSALPTFIS
+187 ITTIGLSALPTFIS

-211 RGYVYNAGADIARR
+211 RGYVYNAGADIARA
-225 TGGNLFNIWTFAL
+225 TGGNLFNIWTFAV
-238 DTENLNGKATEF
+238 DAEKLNGKSTEF
-250 TSEKTF
+250 TYEKTF
-256 VLLGQLTKK
+256 VLLGKLTKK
-265 STFKA
+265 SEFKA

-293 GIGTVFMNKRK
+293 AVGTVFMNKRK

-318 ASNGLLVYTIV
+318 ASNGLLVYMV
-329 LDVLA
+329 VVNALA

-339 AYADNYR
+339 SYADNHR
-346 SPLHQNLTLILLI
+346 SPLHQNLSLILLI
-359 LFGATIL
+359 VFGATIL
-366 AFFLAELILRRNF
+366 AFFLVELILRRNF

-396 VFAFVYY
+396 IFAFVYY
-403 GTSYFGAYNK
+403 GTSCFGAYNK
-413 LPDISQVKSVS
+413 LPDISQIKSVS

-429 NRGITLQNT
+429 NRGTELQNT
-438 AISSKFLS
+438 AIHSKFLS

-455 YAMFDMVKADK
+455 YAMFDMVKSDK

-499 VYNKYRRTV
+499 IYNKYRRTV
-508 YNTQFFKDFLKQVL
+508 YDTQFFKDFLKQVL
-522 VDGKATSEDDSYI
+522 VEGKATSEDDSYI
-535 NEYGYGYEMPTYDK
+535 DENGYQTMASNALPNMK
-549 AESSYQNN
+549 NV
-557 EEWYYVGPSYLV
+557 EWFYVGPSYLV
-569 DNYYTNSTTANLDTI
+569 DNYYTNSATANLDLI
-584 EDIDG
+584 EDVDG

-603 EDAYTNTRIPVGAIA
+603 DDAYTNTRIPVGAISSN
-618 TAIEVAK
+618 IEQAK
-625 NTNTKLNGKYGYYYS
+625 NVNTKLTNKYGYYYEEGTYYS
-640 EDEYNFYG
+640 DL
-648 YEVPE
+648 E

-658 EDKCVKGSAFSSFYI
+658 EDKCVKGSALYSFYI

-689 MPLAYTGKVKEVYYA
+689 TPLAYTGNIKEVYYA
-704 DTSYSAK
+704 NTNYSVNRVL
-711 KIISHY
+711 SHY
-717 ADGSKLENKYEAFD
+717 ADGSKLDNRYEAFD
-731 FSQALSVDN
+731 FSLALNVDN
-740 YGAVADGMP
+740 YGAVTDGAP
-749 ETISYMDFIK
+749 DTISFMDFVK
-759 NAYTK
+759 NAYIN
-764 AGLTLNTVSGDKAN
+764 AGLTLKTVSGDKAK
-778 EIASKAI
+778 EIVSKAV
-785 PYYAPDHGVEI
+785 PYYEPDHGTEI
-796 KGRHILIV
+796 KGRYIMIV

-813 YVPEGNMAVFG
+813 YVPEGNTAVFG

>member
-50 SFKTEKMQ
+50 SFKTEKM
-58 KNVLFYFLDSNNVFP
+58 KKDVLFYFLDSNNVFP

-238 DTENLNGKATEF
+238 DTEALNGKATEF

-396 VFAFVYY
+396 IFAFVYY

-413 LPDISQVKSVS
+413 LPDISQIKSVS

-455 YAMFDMVKADK
+455 YAMFDIVKADK

-490 RIYAVYTSD
+490 RLYAVYTSD

-508 YNTQFFKDFLKQVL
+508 YDTQFFKDFLKQVL
-522 VDGKATSEDDSYI
+522 IEGKVTSEDDDSFYI
-535 NEYGYGYEMPTYDK
+535 DENGYQTMASNALPNMK
-549 AESSYQNN
+549 NV
-557 EEWYYVGPSYLV
+557 EWFYVGPSYLV
-569 DNYYTNSTTANLDTI
+569 DNYYTNSATANLDII
-584 EDIDG
+584 EDVNG

-603 EDAYTNTRIPVGAIA
+603 DDAYTNTRIPVGAISSNI
-618 TAIEVAK
+618 TQAK
-625 NTNTKLNGKYGYYYS
+625 NVNEKLINNYGYYYEES
-640 EDEYNFYG
+640 NIYG
-648 YEVPE
+648 YDDHET
-653 ATQQK
+653 TQQN
-658 EDKCVKGSAFSSFYI
+658 EDKCVKGSAIYSFYI

-689 MPLAYTGKVKEVYYA
+689 TPLAYTGNIKEVYYA
-704 DTSYSAK
+704 DTNYSVSK
-711 KIISHY
+711 VLSHY
-717 ADGSKLENKYEAFD
+717 ADGSKLDNRYEAFD
-731 FSQALSVDN
+731 FSQALNINN
-740 YGAVADGMP
+740 YGAVADGAP
-749 ETISYMDFIK
+749 DTISFMDFVK
-759 NAYTK
+759 NAYIN
-764 AGLTLNTVSGDKAN
+764 AGLTLKTVSGDKAK
-778 EIASKAI
+778 EIVSKAV
-785 PYYAPDHGVEI
+785 PYYEPDHGTEI
-796 KGRHILIV
+796 KGRYIMIV

>member
-21 INILPC
+21 MSILPY
-27 SVVAFLAL
+27 SVIAFLAL

-58 KNVLFYFLDSNNVFP
+58 KNVLFYFLNSNNTFS

-78 GMVLCGMLMAFSL
+78 GMVLCGMLMAFTMY
-91 FQFLLKK
+91 QFLLKK

-180 GCTIEAV
+180 GCTVEAV
-187 ITAIGLSALPTFIS
+187 ITTIGLSALPTFIS

-238 DTENLNGKATEF
+238 DTENLNGKSTEF
-250 TSEKTF
+250 TPEKTF

-281 ILMWLAISIILI
+281 ILIWLAISIILI
-293 GIGTVFMNKRK
+293 AVGTVFMNKRK

-329 LDVLA
+329 LDLLVSL
-334 SVLKY
+334 LKR
-339 AYADNYR
+339 AYADDYR

-396 VFAFVYY
+396 IFAFVYY
-403 GTSYFGAYNK
+403 GTSCFGAYNK
-413 LPDISQVKSVS
+413 LPDISQIKSVS

-429 NRGITLQNT
+429 NRGTKLQNT

-455 YAMFDMVKADK
+455 YAMFDMVKSDK

-522 VDGKATSEDDSYI
+522 IEGKVTSEDDSYTDE
-535 NEYGYGYEMPTYDK
+535 NGYQTMVSYDK
-549 AESSYQNN
+549 SGLSSQQNA
-557 EEWYYVGPSYLV
+557 EWYFVGPSYLV
-569 DNYYTNSTTANLDTI
+569 DNYYTNSATANLDII
-584 EDIDG
+584 EDVDG

-603 EDAYTNTRIPVGAIA
+603 DDAYTNTRIPVGAISLD
-618 TAIEVAK
+618 IEQAK
-625 NTNTKLNGKYGYYYS
+625 NINTKLNNKYGYYYEEGTYYS
-640 EDEYNFYG
+640 DL
-648 YEVPE
+648 E

-658 EDKCVKGSAFSSFYI
+658 EDKCVKGSALNSFYI

-689 MPLAYTGKVKEVYYA
+689 TPLAYTGNIKEVYYT
-704 DTSYSAK
+704 DTSYSVSRVL
-711 KIISHY
+711 SHY
-717 ADGSKLENKYEAFD
+717 ADGSKLDNRYEAFD
-731 FSQALSVDN
+731 FAQALNVNN
-740 YGAVADGMP
+740 YGAVKEGAPD
-749 ETISYMDFIK
+749 TISFMDFVK
-759 NAYTK
+759 NAYIN
-764 AGLTLNTVSGDKAN
+764 AGLTLKTVSGDKAK
-778 EIASKAI
+778 EIVSKAV
-785 PYYAPDHGVEI
+785 PYYEPDHGTEI
-796 KGRHILIV
+796 KGRYIMIV

-813 YVPEGNMAVFG
+813 YVPEGNIAVFG

>member
-58 KNVLFYFLDSNNVFP
+58 KNVLFYFLDSNKVFP

-120 AAVLSLFVATFI
+120 ATVLSLFVATFI

-211 RGYVYNAGADIARR
+211 RGYVYNAGADIARC
-225 TGGNLFNIWTFAL
+225 TGVNLFNIWTFAL

-329 LDVLA
+329 LDLLA

-490 RIYAVYTSD
+490 RLYAVYTSD

-522 VDGKATSEDDSYI
+522 IEGKVTSEDDSYI
-535 NEYGYGYEMPTYDK
+535 DENGYQTMASNALPNTK
-549 AESSYQNN
+549 NV
-557 EEWYYVGPSYLV
+557 EWFYVGPSYLV
-569 DNYYTNSTTANLDTI
+569 DNYYTNSATANLDLI
-584 EDIDG
+584 EDVDG

-603 EDAYTNTRIPVGAIA
+603 DDAYTNTRIPVGAISSNI
-618 TAIEVAK
+618 TQAK
-625 NTNTKLNGKYGYYYS
+625 NVNEKLINNYGYYYEES
-640 EDEYNFYG
+640 NIYG
-648 YEVPE
+648 YDDHET
-653 ATQQK
+653 TQQN
-658 EDKCVKGSAFSSFYI
+658 EDKCVKGSAIYSFYI

-689 MPLAYTGKVKEVYYA
+689 TPLAYTGNIKEVYYT
-704 DTSYSAK
+704 DTNYSV
-711 KIISHY
+711 IRVLSHY
-717 ADGSKLENKYEAFD
+717 ADGSKLDNRYEAFD
-731 FSQALSVDN
+731 FSQALNVNN
-740 YGAVADGMP
+740 YGAVADGLP
-749 ETISYMDFIK
+749 DTISFMDFVK
-759 NAYTK
+759 NAYIN
-764 AGLTLNTVSGDKAN
+764 AGLTLKTVSGDKAK
-778 EIASKAI
+778 EIVSKAV
-785 PYYAPDHGVEI
+785 PYYEPDHGTEI
-796 KGRHILIV
+796 KGRYIMIV

>member
-21 INILPC
+21 ISILPY

-42 VLSYVFSE
+42 VVSYVFSE
-50 SFKTEKMQ
+50 SFKTERMQ
-58 KNVLFYFLDSNNVFP
+58 KNVLFNFLNSNNAFTNY
-73 SFIQI
+73 IQI
-78 GMVLCGMLMAFSL
+78 GMVLCGMLMAFTL
-91 FQFLLKK
+91 YQFLLKK

-120 AAVLSLFVATFI
+120 AAILSLFVATFI

-180 GCTIEAV
+180 GCTVEAV
-187 ITAIGLSALPTFIS
+187 ITTIGLSALPTFIS

-225 TGGNLFNIWTFAL
+225 TGGNLFSIWNFAL
-238 DTENLNGKATEF
+238 DTENLNGKSTEF
-250 TSEKTF
+250 TYEKTF
-256 VLLGQLTKK
+256 TLLGKLTKK
-265 STFKA
+265 SEFKA
-270 FQCVDMEVLAP
+270 VQCIDMEVLAP

-396 VFAFVYY
+396 IFAFVYY

-438 AISSKFLS
+438 AINSKFLS

-455 YAMFDMVKADK
+455 YSMFDMVKADK

-522 VDGKATSEDDSYI
+522 IEGKVTSEDDSYI
-535 NEYGYGYEMPTYDK
+535 DENGYQTMASNALPNMK
-549 AESSYQNN
+549 NV
-557 EEWYYVGPSYLV
+557 EWYYVGPSYLV
-569 DNYYTNSTTANLDTI
+569 DNYYTNSATANLDLI
-584 EDIDG
+584 EDVDG

-603 EDAYTNTRIPVGAIA
+603 DDAYTNTRIPVGAISSNI
-618 TAIEVAK
+618 TQAK
-625 NTNTKLNGKYGYYYS
+625 NVNTKLNNKYGYYYEEGTYYS
-640 EDEYNFYG
+640 YG
-648 YEVPE
+648 YDDPEV
-653 ATQQK
+653 TQQK
-658 EDKCVKGSAFSSFYI
+658 EDKCVKGSAIYSFYI

-689 MPLAYTGKVKEVYYA
+689 TPLAYTGNIKEVYYA
-704 DTSYSAK
+704 DTNYSVSK
-711 KIISHY
+711 VLSHY
-717 ADGSKLENKYEAFD
+717 ADGSKLDNRYEAFD
-731 FSQALSVDN
+731 FSQALNINN
-740 YGAVADGMP
+740 YGAVEDGAP
-749 ETISYMDFIK
+749 DTISFMDFIK
-759 NAYTK
+759 NAYIN
-764 AGLTLNTVSGDKAN
+764 AGLTLKTVSGDKAK
-778 EIASKAI
+778 EIVSKAI
-785 PYYAPDHGVEI
+785 PYYEPDHGTEI
-796 KGRHILIV
+796 KGRYIMIV

-813 YVPEGNMAVFG
+813 YVPEGNIAVFG